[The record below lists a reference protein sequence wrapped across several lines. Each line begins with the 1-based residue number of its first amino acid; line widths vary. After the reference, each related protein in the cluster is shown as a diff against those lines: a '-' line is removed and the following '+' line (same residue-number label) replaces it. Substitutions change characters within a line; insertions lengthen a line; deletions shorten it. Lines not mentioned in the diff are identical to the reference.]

1 MSSVV
6 AIVKSIVGQV
16 FVVSPEGVRRVLVEG
31 DRLFVGDQ
39 IDTGLSGAVSLEL
52 ADGRTLDL
60 GRETQWSANAPDS
73 STDLAE
79 ATAQAAPSV
88 EELQQAIAAGVDPT
102 TALDATAAGP
112 SAAGTGGAAG
122 GGHSFVMLD
131 ATAGRVDPTI
141 GFPTAGIN
149 AAGQTT
155 QDITGGQTTDTTT
168 NALRDSTLSVSAT
181 PTITEAGGVLVYTAT
196 LTQAPLTDLTI
207 TLSNGAVIVV
217 PAGSTTGTV
226 NVPLAPNDT
235 VYNDST
241 QIDVTV
247 TGTTGGNGI
256 NVTPPTVPAT
266 TQVTDT
272 IDTTTVTLTAGTNV
286 TEGGQI
292 TYTATLT
299 NPAQTPVTVT
309 LSNGSTITIGAGQT
323 TGTVNVPTPPNDV
336 YNNGSTVTTT
346 ITGATGGNF
355 ENLVPNPTPATTT
368 ITDSVDTTT
377 VTLTAGSTVTEGG
390 QITYTATLTN
400 PAQTPVTVTLSN
412 GSTITIEAGQTTGV
426 VNVPTPANDVYNNGS
441 TVSTTITGTTGGN
454 FENLVPNPTPATTTI
469 TDSVDTTTV
478 TLTAGSTV
486 TEGGQITYTATLTN
500 PAQTP
505 VTVTLSNGSTI
516 TIEAGQT
523 TGVVNVPTAANDVY
537 NNGSTV
543 TTTITGATG
552 GNFENLVPNP
562 TPAVTTITDSIDTT
576 TVTLTAGS
584 TVTEGGQITYT
595 ATLTNPAQTPVT
607 VTLSNGSTITI
618 EAGQTTGVVNVP
630 TAANDVYNNGSTVST
645 TITGATGGNFEN
657 LVPNPTPAV
666 TTITDS
672 IDTTTVTLTAGSS
685 VTEGGQIT
693 YTATLTNPAQ
703 TPVTVT
709 LSNGSTITIEAGQT
723 TGVVNVPTPANDV
736 YNNGSTVTTTI
747 TSATGGNFEN
757 LVPNPTPAV
766 TTITDSV
773 DTTNVSLTATGTVV
787 EGGQITYTATLTN
800 AAQTPVT
807 ITLSNGSTITIEAGK
822 TTGSVNVP
830 TAANDVY
837 NNGST
842 VSTTI
847 TGATGGN
854 FENLV
859 PNTTPATTTITD
871 SIDTTNLS
879 LSATGTV
886 AEGGSIVYTATLT
899 NPAGTPVT
907 VTLSNGSVI
916 TIDAGKTTGTVTVAA
931 PADDVYKDAGQVEV
945 SINNV
950 TGGNFENL
958 VPSTVPAVT
967 EVTDTVDT
975 STVKLTADTSVAEGG
990 TVTYTATV
998 GAPVTGSPVV
1008 VTLANGQNITIA
1020 VGQTTGTVTTTAPND
1035 ALAGNAPLSNSI
1047 TNVSGG
1053 NYENLVADK
1062 TPVSTNVTDV
1072 ADTTNLSLSATGS
1085 VAEGGSIVYT
1095 ATLTNPAGTP
1105 VTVTLSN
1112 GSVITIEAG
1121 KTTGTVTVAAPADD
1135 VYKDAGKVEVS
1146 IDNATGGNFEN
1157 LVPSTVPAVT
1167 EVTDT
1172 LDTST
1177 VKLTADTTVAEGG
1190 TVTYTATV
1198 GAPVTGSPVVVTLAN
1213 GQTITIAVGQT
1224 TGTVTATAPNDALT
1238 GHAPLTTSITEVS
1251 GGNYENLVADKTPV
1265 STTVTDTTDTTNL
1278 SLSATGTVAEGG
1290 SIVYTAT
1297 LTNAAG
1303 SPVTVTLS
1311 NGAVITIE
1319 AGKTTGTVTVAAP
1332 ADDVYK
1338 DAGKVEVSIKDAT
1351 GGDFENLVPST
1362 TPAVTD
1368 VTDTLDT
1375 STVKLTATETAA
1387 EGGTVTYTAT
1397 VGAPV
1402 TGSPVIVT
1410 LANGQTIT
1418 IAVGQ
1423 TTGTA
1428 TAIAPNDALTGH
1440 APLTNSITEVS
1451 GGNYENLV
1459 ADKTPVSTT
1468 VTDTTDTTNLTLSAT
1483 GTVAEGG
1490 SIVYTATLT
1499 NAAGSPVTVTLSNG
1513 SVITIDAGKTTGTVT
1528 VAAPADD
1535 VYKDAGKVEVTIKEA
1550 TGGDFENLV
1559 PSTVA
1564 AVTDVTDTID
1574 TSTVKLTAT
1583 ETAAEG
1589 GTVTYTATVGAPVT
1603 GSPVVVT
1610 LANGQSITIAVGQTT
1625 GTVSTTAP
1633 NDVLAGH
1640 APLTNSI
1647 TNVSGGNY
1655 ENLVA
1660 DKTPVSTTVTDTVDT
1675 TTVSLTA
1682 TGNVNEG
1689 GQIVYTA
1696 TLTNPAGT
1704 PVTVTLSNGSTI
1716 TIDAGKTTGTVT
1728 VPAPADDVYKDAGKV
1743 EVTIKG
1749 TDGGNFEN
1757 LVANPTPAVTNVAD
1771 TINTTHLTLSAESY
1785 VLEGTSITYTATLTN
1800 AAQTPVTVNLSNG
1813 QTITIEA
1820 GKTSGSVTIAA
1831 PSDDV
1836 YKDVSKL
1843 TVTMT
1848 DATGGNFE
1856 KLDVSKTPVSTTVN
1870 DTVDK
1875 TTLTLSASDT
1885 VSEGGQITYTATLSN
1900 PAGTAMTVTLANGAV
1915 INIAAGAT
1923 SGSVNFAAPANTPYI
1938 DGGKVQTAIASH
1950 SGGNFEQ
1957 VDANRSAVVTTVTD
1971 TVDAT
1976 NISLSATGSV
1986 AEGGSIV
1993 YTASLTNA
2001 AGTAM
2006 TVTLSNGAVINIA
2019 KGATSGT
2026 ATVAAPGDDVYKDA
2040 GKVDASITK
2049 TTGGNFENLVV
2060 DKTPAVTDVT
2070 DTIDNSTVSLT
2081 ATAATVEGGV
2091 VVYTASVTAP
2101 VTGAPVVVTLSNGQ
2115 TITIPVGASS
2125 GSVNFTAPNDALA
2138 GGNTLSVKID
2148 GTSGGNYENL
2158 VADKTPAVTSV
2169 TDTVDTTNLSLSATG
2184 TVAEGGSIVYTA
2196 TLTNP
2201 AGTPVTVNLSN
2212 GSTITIEAGKTTG
2225 SVTVAAP
2232 ADDVYKDAGKVEVTI
2247 KDATGGNFENL
2258 VPSTTPAVT
2267 DVTDTIDTSTVK
2279 LTADTTVAEGGT
2291 VTYTA
2296 TVGAPVT
2303 GSPVVVTLANGQ
2315 SITIEVGKTNGTV
2328 TFTAPNDALTGQAPL
2343 TNSITGVTGGNY
2355 ENLVADK
2362 TPITTTVTDTTD
2374 TTNLSLSAT
2383 GSVAEGGSII
2393 YTATLTNAAGSPV
2406 TVTLSNGSVITIE
2419 AGKTTGTVT
2428 VAAPADDVYKD
2439 AGKVEVT
2446 IKDATGGNFENLVPS
2461 TTPAVTEVTD
2471 TIDTSTVKLT
2481 ATESAAEGGTVTYT
2495 ATVGAPVT
2503 GSPVVVTLANGQN
2516 ITIEVGKTTG
2526 TVSTTAPNDALN
2538 GHTPLTN
2545 AITDVSGGNYENLV
2559 ADKTP
2564 VSTTVT
2570 DTVDTTDLTL
2580 SATGTVAEG
2589 GSIVYTATLTNPA
2602 GTPVTVTLSNGSTIT
2617 IEAGKTTGTVTVAA
2631 PADDVYKDAGKVE
2644 VTIKDA
2650 TGGNFE
2656 NLVPSTTPAV
2666 TDVTDTIDTSTV
2678 KLTATET
2685 AAEGGTV
2692 TYTATVG
2699 APVTGSPVVVTLA
2712 NGQNITIEVGKTTG
2726 TVSTTA
2732 PNDALTGHAPLTNSI
2747 TNVSGGNYENLVADK
2762 TPVSTTV
2769 TDTTDTTNLSLSA
2782 TGSVDEG
2789 GQITYTATLTNAA
2802 GSPVTVTLSNGSVIT
2817 IDAGKTTGTVT
2828 VDAPKDDVYKD
2839 AGTVEATIKGATGG
2853 DFENLVTSTA
2863 PAVTTVN
2870 DTIDTSTV
2878 SLTATANVAEGET
2891 VVYTATVTAPV
2902 TGSPVVVNLSNGQT
2916 ITIAVGE
2923 TTGTVNYVA
2932 PNSPLAGG
2940 SSLSVTIDGATGGN
2954 YEKLAVD
2961 GKSADTAVSDTN
2973 DTTNLNLSATD
2984 SVAEGGS
2991 IVYTATLTNAA
3002 GTPVTVTLSNGAVI
3016 TIEAGKTS
3024 GTVTVA
3030 APADDVYKDAGK
3042 VEATI
3047 STATGGNFENL
3058 VPSTVPAVTNITD
3071 TIDTTTVKL
3080 TATESAAEGGNV
3092 TYTATVGAPVTGS
3105 PVVVTLAN
3113 GQNITIEVGKTT
3125 GTVTTTAP
3133 NDALTGHAALTNAIT
3148 DVSGGNYEN
3157 LVADKTPVSTNVTD
3171 TVDTTNLSLSATGSV
3186 AEGGSIVYTATL
3198 TNAAGSPVTVTLSNG
3213 AVITIEA
3220 GKTSGNVTV
3229 AAPADDVY
3237 KDAGKVEA
3245 TISAATGGDFEKLV
3259 PSTVPAVTEVTDTI
3273 DTSTVKLSASET
3285 AAEGGTVTYTA
3296 TVGAPVTGSPVVVTL
3311 ANGQNITIE
3320 VGKTT
3325 GTVTFTAPNDA
3336 LTGHAPITNAITG
3349 VTGGNYENLVAD
3361 KTPVS
3366 TNVTDTVD
3374 TTNLSLS
3381 ATGSVAEG
3389 GSIIYTATL
3398 TNAAGSPV
3406 TVTLSNG
3413 AVITIEAGKT
3423 SGTVSVPAPADDVYK
3438 DAGKVEATIS
3448 TATGGNFENL
3458 VPSTAPAI
3466 TEVTD
3471 TIDTSTVKLSAS
3483 ETAAEGGTV
3492 TYTATVGAPV
3502 TGSPVVVTLANGQN
3516 ITIEVGKTTGTVTTT
3531 APNDALTGHA
3541 ALTNAITD
3549 VSGGNYENLVA
3560 DKTPVSTNVTDTVD
3574 TTNLS
3579 LSATGSVAEGGSIV
3593 YTATLTNAAGSPVTV
3608 TLSNGAVITIE
3619 AGKTSGNVTVAAP
3632 ADDVYKD
3639 AGKVEATISAA
3650 TGGDFEKLVPSTVPA
3665 VTEVTDTIDTSTVKL
3680 TATESAA
3687 EGGAVIYTATVGAP
3701 VTGSPVVVTLA
3712 NGQNITIEVGKT
3724 TGTVTFT
3731 APNDALT
3738 GHAPITNSI
3747 TGVTGGNYE
3756 NLVADKTP
3764 VSTNVTDTVD
3774 TTNLSLSATGSVAEG
3789 GSIVYTATL
3798 TNAAGSPVTVTLSNG
3813 AVITIEA
3820 GKTSGNVTVAAP
3832 ADDVYKDAGKVEA
3845 TISTA
3850 TGGDFEK
3857 LVPSTVPAVTEV
3869 TDTIDT
3875 STVKLSASET
3885 AAEGGTVTYTA
3896 TVGAPVTGSP
3906 VVVTLAN
3913 GQNITIEVGK
3923 TTGTVIFI
3931 APNDALTGHAPITN
3945 SITGVT
3951 GGNYENLVADKTPV
3965 STNVTDTV
3973 DTTNLSLSAIGSVAE
3988 GGSIVY
3994 TATLTNAA
4002 GSPVTVTLSN
4012 GAVITIEAGKTS
4024 GNVTVAAPADDVYKD
4039 AGKVEA
4045 TISAATGGD
4054 FEKLVPSTVPAVT
4067 EVTDTIDTSTVK
4079 LTADTSV
4086 AEGGNVTYTA
4096 TVGAPVT
4103 GSPVT
4108 VSLSNG
4114 QSITIEVGKTT
4125 GTVIFTAPND
4135 ALTGHAPLTN
4145 AITGVTGGN
4154 YENLVADKTPVS
4166 TNVTDTVDTTNLSL
4180 SATGSVAEGGSIVY
4194 TATLTNAAGSP
4205 VTVTLSNGAVINIE
4219 AGKTTGTVTVAAPA
4233 DDVYKDAGN
4242 VQATIKT
4249 ATGGSFEN
4257 LVTSTAPAVTSVTD
4271 TIDTTTVKLTATAS
4285 TAEGGNVVYT
4295 ATVGAPVT
4303 NSPVVVTLANG
4314 QTITIGVGQT
4324 TGTATT
4330 TAPNDVLTGHAPLTN
4345 SITNVS
4351 GGNFENLVADKTP
4364 VSTTVTDTVDT
4375 TNLTLSA
4382 TNSVAEGGSIVYT
4395 ATLTNAAGSPVTV
4408 TLSNGAVITID
4419 AGKTTGTAT
4428 VPAPADDVYKDAG
4441 TVQATISS
4449 ATGGNFENLVPSTA
4463 PAITSV
4469 TDTIDTTT
4477 VKLTATTTAAEG
4489 GNVVYT
4495 ATVGAPVTGSPVTVT
4510 LANGQTIT
4518 IAVGQTTGTATTTAP
4533 NDVLTGH
4540 APLTNAITN
4549 VSGGNYENL
4558 VADKTPVNTTVTDTV
4573 DTTNLSL
4580 SATGTV
4586 AEGGQITYTATL
4598 TNAAG
4603 SPVTVTLS
4611 NGSVITI
4618 DAGKTTGT
4626 VTVAAPADD
4635 VYKDAGN
4642 VQATIKTAT
4651 GGSFENLVTSTA
4663 PAVTSVTDTIDTT
4676 TVKLTATATA
4686 AEGGN
4691 VVYTATVG
4699 APVTGSPV
4707 TVTLANGQTITI
4719 AVGQTTGTATTA
4731 APNDVLTGHAPLTNS
4746 ITNVSG
4752 GNYENLVAD
4761 KTPVSTTVTDTVDTT
4776 NLSLSATNSVAEGG
4790 SIVYTATLTN
4800 AAGSPVTVTLSN
4812 GAVINIE
4819 AGKTTGTVTVAAPA
4833 DDVYKDAGTVQATI
4847 SNATGGNFESLV
4859 PSTTP
4864 AVTSVT
4870 DTIDTTTVKLTATAT
4885 AAEGGNV
4892 VYTATVG
4899 APVTN
4904 SPVVVTLANGQTI
4917 TIDIGKTTGTVT
4929 STAPNDALTG
4939 HTPLT
4944 NSITNVSG
4952 GNYENLVADKTPV
4965 STTVTDTVDT
4975 TNLSLSATGTVAEG
4989 GQITYT
4995 ATLTNAAGSP
5005 VTVTLSNGSVITI
5018 EAGKTTGTV
5027 TVAAP
5032 ADDVYKDAG
5041 NVQATIKTAT
5051 GGSFENLVTS
5061 TAPAVTSVTDT
5072 IDTTTVKLT
5081 ATATAAEGGNVVY
5094 TATVGAAVTNAP
5106 VVVTLANGQT
5116 ITIDIGKTTGTVTT
5130 IAPNDALTGH
5140 TPLTNSIT
5148 NVSGGNYENLVADKT
5163 PVSTTVTDTVDT
5175 TNLSL
5180 SATGTVAEGGQ
5191 ITYTATLTNAA
5202 GSPVTVTLSN
5212 GSVITIEAGKT
5223 TGTVTV
5229 PAPADDVYKDA
5240 GTVQATISNAT
5251 GGSFENLVT
5260 SNTPAV
5266 TSVTDTI
5273 DTTTVSITGSSSVT
5287 EGQTASYTV
5296 SLNHPAQTDVTLKIV
5311 YSGTAADGSDFTG
5324 VYTVKIPAGA
5334 SSAQFNVATIDDK
5347 ITEGTENFV
5356 VKIDSATGGNFE
5368 NLAISATN
5376 GSVSTSIID
5385 NDAPPV
5391 IDLDAN
5397 NSSGATGADYKVTF
5411 TENTPGAGVSIA
5423 DTDIK
5428 ITDPDSTMLTGATVV
5443 LTNRQDG
5450 DALNLGNS
5458 VNGISINANSTN
5470 GTVTLTLSGNATL
5483 ADYMQAIK
5491 NISFTNNSED
5501 PSTVPRIITVTVTDG
5516 GNYSNTATTTV
5527 NVVAVNDAPIAA
5539 PSNVTGTEDTP
5550 LILGWSTF
5558 GVTDVDSPASS
5569 LGVKITQ
5576 LPGEGKL
5583 QYLDGSTWKDVAN
5596 NQTFSKADIDAG
5608 KLRFMPDANES
5619 GANGNAA
5626 GIGDQK
5632 ADYAQLQFQPTDGQL
5647 LGSTGTIKIDIT
5659 PVADA
5664 PTLGVADNS
5673 VKSTGLIKEVWTG
5686 LSGLGT
5692 NGNGADA
5699 TTLKNVIDAAG
5710 KPNSS
5715 TNVTNVQSDGS
5726 VTAGTA
5732 SKTSGLIYLEA
5743 GKSYTFTGIGD
5754 DSLLV
5759 TIGGKTVAST
5769 TWGVGG
5775 NLNGSFTPT
5784 TSGYYTLDIYHHNQ
5798 SGPGSYD
5805 VNLSVNGGTAIDLS
5819 SAGVPIYT
5827 GVQDLVNSGVTV
5839 SDLHGSNGEGYY
5851 DGYKLNTGAEGTS
5864 VKLSAVT
5871 TGLTDTDG
5879 SETLS
5884 VKISGAPVGSVL
5896 TDGAGHSFTVT
5907 ATSGDANVTG
5917 WSLGT
5922 LTVTPPTYY
5931 NGQFNLTVTSTS
5943 TEALGGSASTTAT
5956 IPVTVVPAVYNAI
5969 VGTSGDDT
5977 FSGTDGNDIMVA
5989 DIGGLTVVPGTNY
6002 NIAFMVDSS
6011 GSMSASSIS
6020 AAKDSLT
6027 SVFNT
6032 LKQSLGG
6039 NNSGTVNIFLADFDT
6054 QVNKSVSVNLNDPN
6068 ALTQLKAVLD
6078 SMASGGGTNYED
6090 VFKTTANWF
6099 QSADAVANTGAKNL
6113 TYFITDGQP
6122 TYYQSGEQTNPTLYG
6137 SVKLDSV
6144 VTTSNYKLGD
6154 SFATYIDSTHY
6165 LSISAAGAAV
6175 LQTYKNGSWNWSSL
6189 GTVHAQGDGT
6199 YELSNLA
6206 GSGSS
6211 TSTTTTDNSTSS
6223 FALLSGLS
6231 NVEAIGLNS
6240 GVSLNDLKPYDSDK
6254 TPQTNIDP
6262 KDLANSIIGH
6272 TEATLPG
6279 NDTVNGGDGND
6290 ILFGDLVSF
6299 NGIAGEGYQAMQA
6312 FVAKETG
6319 VDVSKVTT
6327 SNVHQYITEHYQAFD
6342 VSGAHDG
6349 NDTLLGGA
6357 GNDILFGSGGNDTL
6371 DGGKGNDI
6379 LLGGTGND
6387 TLIGGSG
6394 NDILIG
6400 GSGADT
6406 FVWKSGDTGNDV
6418 IKDFKA
6424 ADGDRIDLRDLLQ
6437 GETGSTID
6445 NFLKI
6450 TTVDGT
6456 SSLQVSSAGK
6466 FNSGDAAAAT
6476 PDVTIK
6482 LEGNNWSSANI
6493 HNLIAGSDPTI
6504 KVDHNNS

>member
-88 EELQQAIAAGVDPT
+88 AELQQAIAAGADPT
-102 TALDATAAGP
+102 TALEATAAGAT
-112 SAAGTGGAAG
+112 AAGTGGAAG

-149 AAGQTT
+149 AGAQAA
-155 QDITGGQTTDTTT
+155 QNITGGQTTDTTT
-168 NALRDSTLSVSAT
+168 NALRESTLSLSAT

-207 TLSNGAVIVV
+207 TLSNGSVIVI

-235 VYNDST
+235 VYNDPT
-241 QIDVTV
+241 QINVTV

-256 NVTPPTVPAT
+256 TVTPPTTPAT

-272 IDTTTVTLTAGTNV
+272 IDTTTVTLTAGN
-286 TEGGQI
+286 
-292 TYTATLT
+292 
-299 NPAQTPVTVT
+299 
-309 LSNGSTITIGAGQT
+309 
-323 TGTVNVPTPPNDV
+323 
-336 YNNGSTVTTT
+336 
-346 ITGATGGNF
+346 
-355 ENLVPNPTPATTT
+355 
-368 ITDSVDTTT
+368 
-377 VTLTAGSTVTEGG
+377 
-390 QITYTATLTN
+390 
-400 PAQTPVTVTLSN
+400 
-412 GSTITIEAGQTTGV
+412 
-426 VNVPTPANDVYNNGS
+426 
-441 TVSTTITGTTGGN
+441 
-454 FENLVPNPTPATTTI
+454 
-469 TDSVDTTTV
+469 
-478 TLTAGSTV
+478 
-486 TEGGQITYTATLTN
+486 
-500 PAQTP
+500 
-505 VTVTLSNGSTI
+505 
-516 TIEAGQT
+516 
-523 TGVVNVPTAANDVY
+523 
-537 NNGSTV
+537 
-543 TTTITGATG
+543 
-552 GNFENLVPNP
+552 
-562 TPAVTTITDSIDTT
+562 
-576 TVTLTAGS
+576 
-584 TVTEGGQITYT
+584 
-595 ATLTNPAQTPVT
+595 
-607 VTLSNGSTITI
+607 
-618 EAGQTTGVVNVP
+618 
-630 TAANDVYNNGSTVST
+630 
-645 TITGATGGNFEN
+645 
-657 LVPNPTPAV
+657 
-666 TTITDS
+666 
-672 IDTTTVTLTAGSS
+672 S

-723 TGVVNVPTPANDV
+723 TGT
-736 YNNGSTVTTTI
+736 
-747 TSATGGNFEN
+747 
-757 LVPNPTPAV
+757 
-766 TTITDSV
+766 
-773 DTTNVSLTATGTVV
+773 
-787 EGGQITYTATLTN
+787 
-800 AAQTPVT
+800 
-807 ITLSNGSTITIEAGK
+807 
-822 TTGSVNVP
+822 VNVP
-830 TAANDVY
+830 TAPNDVY

-859 PNTTPATTTITD
+859 PNTTPVVTNIVDSRDTTGLTLTATGTVVEGGQITYTATLTNPAQTPVTVTLSNGSTITIEAGQTTGTVNVPTAPNDVYNNGGTVSTTITGATGGNFENLVPNTTPATTTVTD

-916 TIDAGKTTGTVTVAA
+916 TIEAGKTTGTVTVPA
-931 PADDVYKDAGQVEV
+931 PADDVYKDAGKVEV
-945 SINNV
+945 SITGT

-967 EVTDTVDT
+967 EVTDTIDT

-998 GAPVTGSPVV
+998 GAPVTGSPVT
-1008 VTLANGQNITIA
+1008 VTLTNGQTITIE
-1020 VGQTTGTVTTTAPND
+1020 VGKTTGTVTTTAPND
-1035 ALAGNAPLSNSI
+1035 ALTGNPPLTNAI

-1062 TPVSTNVTDV
+1062 TPVSTTVTDTVDTTNLTLSATGTV
-1072 ADTTNLSLSATGS
+1072 AEGGSIVYTATLTNAAGSPVTVTLSNGAVITIEAGKTTGTVTVPAPADDVYKDAGKVEVTINGATGGNFENLVPSTVPAVTEVTDTIDTSTVKLSADTSVAEGGTVTYTATVGAPVTGSPVVVTLANGQSITIEVGKTTGTVTTTAPNDVLNGQAPLSNSITGVSGGNYENLVADKTPVSTTVTDTVDTTNLSLSATGS

-1121 KTTGTVTVAAPADD
+1121 KTIGTVTVPAPADD

-1146 IDNATGGNFEN
+1146 ITGTSGGNFEN

-1172 LDTST
+1172 IDTST
-1177 VKLTADTTVAEGG
+1177 VKLTADTSVVEGG

-1198 GAPVTGSPVVVTLAN
+1198 GAPVTGSPVTVTLAN
-1213 GQTITIAVGQT
+1213 GQTITIEVGKT
-1224 TGTVTATAPNDALT
+1224 TGTVTTTAPNDALN
-1238 GHAPLTTSITEVS
+1238 GHEPLSNAITDVS

-1265 STTVTDTTDTTNL
+1265 STTVTDTVDTTNL
-1278 SLSATGTVAEGG
+1278 SLTATGTVAEGG

-1297 LTNAAG
+1297 LTNPAG
-1303 SPVTVTLS
+1303 TPVTVTLS
-1311 NGAVITIE
+1311 NGSVITIE
-1319 AGKTTGTVTVAAP
+1319 AGKTTGTVTVPAP

-1338 DAGKVEVSIKDAT
+1338 DAGKVEVSITGTT
-1351 GGDFENLVPST
+1351 GGNFENLVPST
-1362 TPAVTD
+1362 VPAVTE
-1368 VTDTLDT
+1368 VTDTIDT
-1375 STVKLTATETAA
+1375 STVKLTADTSVA

-1418 IAVGQ
+1418 IEVGK
-1423 TTGTA
+1423 TTGTV
-1428 TAIAPNDALTGH
+1428 TTTAPNDALTGH
-1440 APLTNSITEVS
+1440 EPLTN
-1451 GGNYENLV
+1451 
-1459 ADKTPVSTT
+1459 A
-1468 VTDTTDTTNLTLSAT
+1468 
-1483 GTVAEGG
+1483 
-1490 SIVYTATLT
+1490 
-1499 NAAGSPVTVTLSNG
+1499 
-1513 SVITIDAGKTTGTVT
+1513 
-1528 VAAPADD
+1528 
-1535 VYKDAGKVEVTIKEA
+1535 
-1550 TGGDFENLV
+1550 
-1559 PSTVA
+1559 
-1564 AVTDVTDTID
+1564 
-1574 TSTVKLTAT
+1574 
-1583 ETAAEG
+1583 
-1589 GTVTYTATVGAPVT
+1589 
-1603 GSPVVVT
+1603 
-1610 LANGQSITIAVGQTT
+1610 
-1625 GTVSTTAP
+1625 
-1633 NDVLAGH
+1633 
-1640 APLTNSI
+1640 I

-1660 DKTPVSTTVTDTVDT
+1660 DKTPISTNVTDTVDT
-1675 TTVSLTA
+1675 TNLSLTA
-1682 TGNVNEG
+1682 TGTVAEG
-1689 GQIVYTA
+1689 GSIVYTA

-1704 PVTVTLSNGSTI
+1704 PVTVTLSNGSVI
-1716 TIDAGKTTGTVT
+1716 TIEAGKTTGTVT

-1743 EVTIKG
+1743 EVTIK
-1749 TDGGNFEN
+1749 D
-1757 LVANPTPAVTNVAD
+1757 
-1771 TINTTHLTLSAESY
+1771 
-1785 VLEGTSITYTATLTN
+1785 
-1800 AAQTPVTVNLSNG
+1800 AA
-1813 QTITIEA
+1813 
-1820 GKTSGSVTIAA
+1820 
-1831 PSDDV
+1831 
-1836 YKDVSKL
+1836 
-1843 TVTMT
+1843 
-1848 DATGGNFE
+1848 
-1856 KLDVSKTPVSTTVN
+1856 
-1870 DTVDK
+1870 
-1875 TTLTLSASDT
+1875 
-1885 VSEGGQITYTATLSN
+1885 
-1900 PAGTAMTVTLANGAV
+1900 
-1915 INIAAGAT
+1915 
-1923 SGSVNFAAPANTPYI
+1923 
-1938 DGGKVQTAIASH
+1938 
-1950 SGGNFEQ
+1950 
-1957 VDANRSAVVTTVTD
+1957 
-1971 TVDAT
+1971 
-1976 NISLSATGSV
+1976 
-1986 AEGGSIV
+1986 
-1993 YTASLTNA
+1993 
-2001 AGTAM
+2001 
-2006 TVTLSNGAVINIA
+2006 
-2019 KGATSGT
+2019 
-2026 ATVAAPGDDVYKDA
+2026 
-2040 GKVDASITK
+2040 
-2049 TTGGNFENLVV
+2049 
-2060 DKTPAVTDVT
+2060 
-2070 DTIDNSTVSLT
+2070 
-2081 ATAATVEGGV
+2081 
-2091 VVYTASVTAP
+2091 
-2101 VTGAPVVVTLSNGQ
+2101 
-2115 TITIPVGASS
+2115 
-2125 GSVNFTAPNDALA
+2125 
-2138 GGNTLSVKID
+2138 
-2148 GTSGGNYENL
+2148 
-2158 VADKTPAVTSV
+2158 
-2169 TDTVDTTNLSLSATG
+2169 
-2184 TVAEGGSIVYTA
+2184 
-2196 TLTNP
+2196 
-2201 AGTPVTVNLSN
+2201 
-2212 GSTITIEAGKTTG
+2212 
-2225 SVTVAAP
+2225 
-2232 ADDVYKDAGKVEVTI
+2232 
-2247 KDATGGNFENL
+2247 GGNFENL
-2258 VPSTTPAVT
+2258 VPSTVPAVT
-2267 DVTDTIDTSTVK
+2267 EVTDTIDTSTVK
-2279 LTADTTVAEGGT
+2279 LTADTSVAEGGT

-2315 SITIEVGKTNGTV
+2315 NITIEVGKTAGTV
-2328 TFTAPNDALTGQAPL
+2328 TTTAPNDALNGHEPL

-2362 TPITTTVTDTTD
+2362 TPVSTTVTDTVD
-2374 TTNLSLSAT
+2374 TTDLTLSAT
-2383 GSVAEGGSII
+2383 GSVAEGGSIVYTATLTNPAGTPVTVTLSNGSVI
-2393 YTATLTNAAGSPV
+2393 TIEAGKTTGTVTVPAPADDVYKDAGKVEVTIKDAAGGNFENLVPSTVPAVTEVTDTIDTSTVKLTADTSVAEGGTVTYTATVGAPVTGSPVVVTLANGQNITIEVGKTTGTVTTTAPNDALNGHEPLTNSITGVTGGNYENLVADKTPVSTTVTDTVDTTNLSLSATNSVAEGGSITYTATLTNAAGSPV

-2428 VAAPADDVYKD
+2428 VPAPADDVYKD

-2446 IKDATGGNFENLVPS
+2446 IKDASGGNFENLVPS
-2461 TTPAVTEVTD
+2461 TVPAVTEVTD

-2526 TVSTTAPNDALN
+2526 TVTTTAPNDALN
-2538 GHTPLTN
+2538 GHAPLTN
-2545 AITDVSGGNYENLV
+2545 SITGVSGGNYENLV

-2570 DTVDTTDLTL
+2570 DTIDTTNLSLT
-2580 SATGTVAEG
+2580 ATGSVAEG

-2602 GTPVTVTLSNGSTIT
+2602 GTPVTVTLSNGSVIT
-2617 IEAGKTTGTVTVAA
+2617 IEAGKTTGTVTVPA

-2650 TGGNFE
+2650 AGGNFE
-2656 NLVPSTTPAV
+2656 NLVPSTVPAV
-2666 TDVTDTIDTSTV
+2666 TEVTDTIDTSTV
-2678 KLTATET
+2678 KLTADTSV
-2685 AAEGGTV
+2685 AEGGTV

-2712 NGQNITIEVGKTTG
+2712 NGQSITIEVGKTTG
-2726 TVSTTA
+2726 TVTTTA
-2732 PNDALTGHAPLTNSI
+2732 PNDALNGHEPLNNSI

-2769 TDTTDTTNLSLSA
+2769 TDTVDTTNLSLSA
-2782 TGSVDEG
+2782 TPAVNEG

-2802 GSPVTVTLSNGSVIT
+2802 GTPVTVTLSNGAVIT

-2853 DFENLVTSTA
+2853 DFENLVTNNT

-2891 VVYTATVTAPV
+2891 VVYTASVTAPV
-2902 TGSPVVVNLSNGQT
+2902 TGSPVVVTLSNGQT

-2923 TTGTVNYVA
+2923 TTGSVNFVA

-2940 SSLSVTIDGATGGN
+2940 SSLSVAIDKVAGGN
-2954 YEKLAVD
+2954 YENLV
-2961 GKSADTAVSDTN
+2961 ADKTPANTSVSDTV
-2973 DTTNLNLSATD
+2973 DTTNLNLTASD

-2991 IVYTATLTNAA
+2991 IVYTATLTNPA

-3024 GTVTVA
+3024 GTVTVP

-3058 VPSTVPAVTNITD
+3058 VPSTVPAVTNVTD

-3080 TATESAAEGGNV
+3080 TATES
-3092 TYTATVGAPVTGS
+3092 
-3105 PVVVTLAN
+3105 
-3113 GQNITIEVGKTT
+3113 
-3125 GTVTTTAP
+3125 
-3133 NDALTGHAALTNAIT
+3133 
-3148 DVSGGNYEN
+3148 
-3157 LVADKTPVSTNVTD
+3157 
-3171 TVDTTNLSLSATGSV
+3171 
-3186 AEGGSIVYTATL
+3186 
-3198 TNAAGSPVTVTLSNG
+3198 
-3213 AVITIEA
+3213 
-3220 GKTSGNVTV
+3220 
-3229 AAPADDVY
+3229 
-3237 KDAGKVEA
+3237 
-3245 TISAATGGDFEKLV
+3245 
-3259 PSTVPAVTEVTDTI
+3259 
-3273 DTSTVKLSASET
+3273 
-3285 AAEGGTVTYTA
+3285 
-3296 TVGAPVTGSPVVVTL
+3296 
-3311 ANGQNITIE
+3311 
-3320 VGKTT
+3320 
-3325 GTVTFTAPNDA
+3325 
-3336 LTGHAPITNAITG
+3336 
-3349 VTGGNYENLVAD
+3349 
-3361 KTPVS
+3361 
-3366 TNVTDTVD
+3366 
-3374 TTNLSLS
+3374 
-3381 ATGSVAEG
+3381 
-3389 GSIIYTATL
+3389 
-3398 TNAAGSPV
+3398 
-3406 TVTLSNG
+3406 
-3413 AVITIEAGKT
+3413 
-3423 SGTVSVPAPADDVYK
+3423 
-3438 DAGKVEATIS
+3438 
-3448 TATGGNFENL
+3448 
-3458 VPSTAPAI
+3458 
-3466 TEVTD
+3466 
-3471 TIDTSTVKLSAS
+3471 
-3483 ETAAEGGTV
+3483 AAEGGTV

-3541 ALTNAITD
+3541 PLTNAITD

-3579 LSATGSVAEGGSIV
+3579 LSATGTVAEGGSIV

-3619 AGKTSGNVTVAAP
+3619 AGKTSGTVTVPAP

-3639 AGKVEATISAA
+3639 AGKVEATISNA
-3650 TGGDFEKLVPSTVPA
+3650 TGGNFENLVPSTVPA
-3665 VTEVTDTIDTSTVKL
+3665 VTNVTDTIDTTTVKL
-3680 TATESAA
+3680 TATES
-3687 EGGAVIYTATVGAP
+3687 
-3701 VTGSPVVVTLA
+3701 
-3712 NGQNITIEVGKT
+3712 
-3724 TGTVTFT
+3724 
-3731 APNDALT
+3731 
-3738 GHAPITNSI
+3738 
-3747 TGVTGGNYE
+3747 
-3756 NLVADKTP
+3756 
-3764 VSTNVTDTVD
+3764 
-3774 TTNLSLSATGSVAEG
+3774 
-3789 GSIVYTATL
+3789 
-3798 TNAAGSPVTVTLSNG
+3798 
-3813 AVITIEA
+3813 
-3820 GKTSGNVTVAAP
+3820 
-3832 ADDVYKDAGKVEA
+3832 
-3845 TISTA
+3845 
-3850 TGGDFEK
+3850 
-3857 LVPSTVPAVTEV
+3857 
-3869 TDTIDT
+3869 
-3875 STVKLSASET
+3875 

-3923 TTGTVIFI
+3923 TTGTVTTT
-3931 APNDALTGHAPITN
+3931 APNDALTGHAPLTNAITEV
-3945 SITGVT
+3945 S

-3973 DTTNLSLSAIGSVAE
+3973 DTTNLSLSATGTVAE

-4012 GAVITIEAGKTS
+4012 GAVITIEAGKTT
-4024 GNVTVAAPADDVYKD
+4024 GTVTVPAPADDVYKD

-4045 TISAATGGD
+4045 TISTATGGN
-4054 FEKLVPSTVPAVT
+4054 FENLVPSTVPAVT

-4079 LTADTSV
+4079 LSADTSV
-4086 AEGGNVTYTA
+4086 AEGGTVTYTA

-4103 GSPVT
+4103 GSPVVVT
-4108 VSLSNG
+4108 LANG
-4114 QSITIEVGKTT
+4114 QNITIEVGKTT
-4125 GTVIFTAPND
+4125 GTVTATAPND

-4145 AITGVTGGN
+4145 AITNVTGGN
-4154 YENLVADKTPVS
+4154 Y
-4166 TNVTDTVDTTNLSL
+4166 
-4180 SATGSVAEGGSIVY
+4180 
-4194 TATLTNAAGSP
+4194 
-4205 VTVTLSNGAVINIE
+4205 
-4219 AGKTTGTVTVAAPA
+4219 
-4233 DDVYKDAGN
+4233 
-4242 VQATIKT
+4242 
-4249 ATGGSFEN
+4249 
-4257 LVTSTAPAVTSVTD
+4257 
-4271 TIDTTTVKLTATAS
+4271 
-4285 TAEGGNVVYT
+4285 
-4295 ATVGAPVT
+4295 
-4303 NSPVVVTLANG
+4303 
-4314 QTITIGVGQT
+4314 
-4324 TGTATT
+4324 
-4330 TAPNDVLTGHAPLTN
+4330 
-4345 SITNVS
+4345 
-4351 GGNFENLVADKTP
+4351 ENLVADKTP

-4375 TNLTLSA
+4375 TNLSLSA
-4382 TNSVAEGGSIVYT
+4382 TGTVAEGGSIVYT

-4419 AGKTTGTAT
+4419 AGKTTGTVT

-4441 TVQATISS
+4441 KVEATIST
-4449 ATGGNFENLVPSTA
+4449 ATGGNFENLVPSTV
-4463 PAITSV
+4463 PAVTQV

-4477 VKLTATTTAAEG
+4477 VKLTATESAAEG
-4489 GNVVYT
+4489 GTVTYT

-4510 LANGQTIT
+4510 LANGQNITIEVGKTTGTVTTTAPNDALTGHAPLTNAITEVSGGNYENLVADKTPVSTNVTDTVDTTNLSLSATGTVAEGGSIVYTATLTNAAGSPVTVTLSNGAVITIDAGKTTGTVTVPAPADDVYKDAGKVEATISTATGGNFENLVPSTVPAVTQVTDTIDTTTVKLTATESAAEGGTVTYTATVGAPVTGSPVTVTLANGQNITIEVGKTTGTVTTTAPNDALTGHAPLTNAITNVSGGNYENLVADKTPVSTNVTDTIDTTNLSLTATGTVAEGGSIVYTATLTNAAGSPVTVTLSNGAVITIDAGKTTGTVTVPAPADDVYKDAGTVQATIKSATGGSFENLVPSTTPAVTTVTDTIDTTTVKLTATESAAEGGTVTYTATVGAPVTGSPVVVTLANGQNITIEVGKTTGTVTTTAPNDALTGHAPLTNSITGVTGGNYENLVADKTPVSTTVTDTIDTTNLSLSATNSVAEGGSIIYTATLTNAAGSPVTVTLSNGAVITIDAGKTTGTVTVPAPADDVYKDAGTVQATIKSATGGSFENLVPSTTPAVTTVTDTIDTTTVKLTATESAAEGGTVTYTATVGAPVTGSPVVVTLANGQNITIEVGKTTGTVTTTAPNDALTGHAPLTNSITGVTGGNYENLVADKTPVSTTVTDTIDTTNLSLSATNSVAEGGSIIYTATLTNAAGSPVTVTLSNGAVITIDAGKTTGTVTVPAPADDVYKDAGTVQATIKTATGGNFENLVPSTTPAVTSVTDTIDTTGVKLTATGTVAEGGTVTYTATVGAPVTGSPVVVTLSNGQTIT
-4518 IAVGQTTGTATTTAP
+4518 IDIGKTTGTVTTTAP

-4558 VADKTPVNTTVTDTV
+4558 VADKTPVSTTVTDTV
-4573 DTTNLSL
+4573 DTTSLSL
-4580 SATGTV
+4580 SATPAV
-4586 AEGGQITYTATL
+4586 NEGGQITYTATL
-4598 TNAAG
+4598 SNAAG

-4626 VTVAAPADD
+4626 VTV
-4635 VYKDAGN
+4635 
-4642 VQATIKTAT
+4642 
-4651 GGSFENLVTSTA
+4651 
-4663 PAVTSVTDTIDTT
+4663 
-4676 TVKLTATATA
+4676 
-4686 AEGGN
+4686 
-4691 VVYTATVG
+4691 
-4699 APVTGSPV
+4699 
-4707 TVTLANGQTITI
+4707 
-4719 AVGQTTGTATTA
+4719 
-4731 APNDVLTGHAPLTNS
+4731 
-4746 ITNVSG
+4746 
-4752 GNYENLVAD
+4752 
-4761 KTPVSTTVTDTVDTT
+4761 
-4776 NLSLSATNSVAEGG
+4776 
-4790 SIVYTATLTN
+4790 
-4800 AAGSPVTVTLSN
+4800 
-4812 GAVINIE
+4812 
-4819 AGKTTGTVTVAAPA
+4819 
-4833 DDVYKDAGTVQATI
+4833 
-4847 SNATGGNFESLV
+4847 
-4859 PSTTP
+4859 
-4864 AVTSVT
+4864 
-4870 DTIDTTTVKLTATAT
+4870 
-4885 AAEGGNV
+4885 
-4892 VYTATVG
+4892 
-4899 APVTN
+4899 
-4904 SPVVVTLANGQTI
+4904 
-4917 TIDIGKTTGTVT
+4917 
-4929 STAPNDALTG
+4929 
-4939 HTPLT
+4939 
-4944 NSITNVSG
+4944 
-4952 GNYENLVADKTPV
+4952 
-4965 STTVTDTVDT
+4965 
-4975 TNLSLSATGTVAEG
+4975 
-4989 GQITYT
+4989 
-4995 ATLTNAAGSP
+4995 
-5005 VTVTLSNGSVITI
+5005 
-5018 EAGKTTGTV
+5018 
-5027 TVAAP
+5027 
-5032 ADDVYKDAG
+5032 
-5041 NVQATIKTAT
+5041 
-5051 GGSFENLVTS
+5051 
-5061 TAPAVTSVTDT
+5061 
-5072 IDTTTVKLT
+5072 
-5081 ATATAAEGGNVVY
+5081 
-5094 TATVGAAVTNAP
+5094 
-5106 VVVTLANGQT
+5106 
-5116 ITIDIGKTTGTVTT
+5116 
-5130 IAPNDALTGH
+5130 
-5140 TPLTNSIT
+5140 
-5148 NVSGGNYENLVADKT
+5148 
-5163 PVSTTVTDTVDT
+5163 
-5175 TNLSL
+5175 
-5180 SATGTVAEGGQ
+5180 
-5191 ITYTATLTNAA
+5191 
-5202 GSPVTVTLSN
+5202 
-5212 GSVITIEAGKT
+5212 
-5223 TGTVTV
+5223 

-5240 GTVQATISNAT
+5240 GSVQATITNAS
-5251 GGSFENLVT
+5251 GGNFENLVPST
-5260 SNTPAV
+5260 TPAV
-5266 TSVTDTI
+5266 TNVADTI
-5273 DTTTVSITGSSSVT
+5273 DTTTVSITGSTSVT

-5296 SLNHPAQTDVTLKIV
+5296 SLTHPAQTDVTLKIV

-5368 NLAISATN
+5368 NLAVSSTN

-5458 VNGISINANSTN
+5458 VNGITINANSTN

-5527 NVVAVNDAPIAA
+5527 NVVAVNDAPVAA
-5539 PSNVTGTEDTP
+5539 PVNVTGTEDTP

-5569 LGVKITQ
+5569 LGIKITQ

-5619 GANGNAA
+5619 GVNGYGGTGLGNN
-5626 GIGDQK
+5626 Q
-5632 ADYAQLQFQPTDGQL
+5632 ADYAQIKFQPTDGQL
-5647 LGSTGTIKIDIT
+5647 LGNTGTVKIDIT

-5664 PTLGVADNS
+5664 PTVSVADNS
-5673 VKSTGLIKEVWTG
+5673 VKSTGLVKEVWTG

-5692 NGNGADA
+5692 SGNGADS
-5699 TTLKNVIDAAG
+5699 TTLKNVIDGAG
-5710 KPNSS
+5710 TPNSS

-5743 GKSYTFTGIGD
+5743 GKTYSFSGVAD
-5754 DSLLV
+5754 DSLLI
-5759 TIGGKTVAST
+5759 TIGGKSVASG
-5769 TWGVGG
+5769 TWGAGG
-5775 NLNGSFTPT
+5775 AISGSFTPT

-5805 VNLSVNGGTAIDLS
+5805 VNLSVNGSTPIDLS

-5839 SDLHGSNGEGYY
+5839 SDLHGTNGEGYY
-5851 DGYKLNTGAEGTS
+5851 DGYKLNTGAEGTT
-5864 VKLSAVT
+5864 VKLSAINT
-5871 TGLTDTDG
+5871 ALTDTDG

-5896 TDGAGHSFTVT
+5896 SDGNGHTFTVT
-5907 ATSGDANVTG
+5907 ASNGEANVTG
-5917 WSLGT
+5917 WNLGS

-5943 TEALGGSASTTAT
+5943 TEMVGGSASSTAT
-5956 IPVTVVPAVYNAI
+5956 IPVTVVPAVYNAV

-5977 FSGTDGNDIMVA
+5977 FNGTDGNDIMVA

-6011 GSMSASSIS
+6011 GSMSTSSIN

-6039 NNSGTVNIFLADFDT
+6039 SNSGTVNIFLADFDT

-6068 ALTQLKAVLD
+6068 ALTKLKAVLD

-6090 VFKTTANWF
+6090 VFKTTANFF
-6099 QSADAVANTGAKNL
+6099 QSAEAVANTGAKNL

-6137 SVKLDSV
+6137 SVKFDSV

-6154 SFATYIDSTHY
+6154 TFSTYIDNTHY
-6165 LSISAAGAAV
+6165 LSITASGYAQ
-6175 LQTYKNGSWNWSSL
+6175 LQTYTARYGWSTTNL

-6199 YELSNLA
+6199 YELSSLA

-6211 TSTTTTDNSTSS
+6211 TDSATTSNSNSS

-6231 NVEAIGLNS
+6231 NVEAIGINS
-6240 GVSLNDLKPYDSDK
+6240 GVSLNDLKPYDSDHS
-6254 TPQTNIDP
+6254 PQTNIDP

-6272 TEATLPG
+6272 TEATMPG
-6279 NDTVNGGDGND
+6279 NDTVSGGDGND

-6312 FVAKETG
+6312 FVAQQTG

-6357 GNDILFGSGGNDTL
+6357 GNDILFGSGGNDLL

-6387 TLIGGSG
+6387 TLIGGQG

-6406 FVWKSGDTGNDV
+6406 FVWKAGDTGNDV
-6418 IKDFKA
+6418 IKDFNA
-6424 ADGDRIDLRDLLQ
+6424 NEGDRIDLRDLLQ

>member
-88 EELQQAIAAGVDPT
+88 AELQQAIAAGVDPT
-102 TALDATAAGP
+102 TALEATAAGP

-141 GFPTAGIN
+141 GFPTEGIN
-149 AAGQTT
+149 SGAQAAQN
-155 QDITGGQTTDTTT
+155 ITGGQTTDTTT
-168 NALRDSTLSVSAT
+168 NALRESTLSLSAT

-207 TLSNGAVIVV
+207 TLSNGAVIVI

-235 VYNDST
+235 VYNDPT

-256 NVTPPTVPAT
+256 TVTTPTTPAT

-272 IDTTTVTLTAGTNV
+272 IDTTTVTLTAGPSV

-323 TGTVNVPTPPNDV
+323 TGTVNVPTP
-336 YNNGSTVTTT
+336 
-346 ITGATGGNF
+346 
-355 ENLVPNPTPATTT
+355 
-368 ITDSVDTTT
+368 
-377 VTLTAGSTVTEGG
+377 
-390 QITYTATLTN
+390 
-400 PAQTPVTVTLSN
+400 
-412 GSTITIEAGQTTGV
+412 
-426 VNVPTPANDVYNNGS
+426 
-441 TVSTTITGTTGGN
+441 
-454 FENLVPNPTPATTTI
+454 
-469 TDSVDTTTV
+469 
-478 TLTAGSTV
+478 
-486 TEGGQITYTATLTN
+486 
-500 PAQTP
+500 
-505 VTVTLSNGSTI
+505 
-516 TIEAGQT
+516 
-523 TGVVNVPTAANDVY
+523 ANDVY

-562 TPAVTTITDSIDTT
+562 TPAVTTITDSIDNTGL
-576 TVTLTAGS
+576 TLTATG
-584 TVTEGGQITYT
+584 TVVEGGQITYT

-618 EAGQTTGVVNVP
+618 EAGQTTGTVNVP
-630 TAANDVYNNGSTVST
+630 TAPNDVYNNGGTVST

-657 LVPNPTPAV
+657 LVPNTTPA
-666 TTITDS
+666 TTTVTDS
-672 IDTTTVTLTAGSS
+672 IDTTSVSLTATGT
-685 VTEGGQIT
+685 VVEGGQIT

-723 TGVVNVPTPANDV
+723 TGT
-736 YNNGSTVTTTI
+736 
-747 TSATGGNFEN
+747 
-757 LVPNPTPAV
+757 
-766 TTITDSV
+766 
-773 DTTNVSLTATGTVV
+773 
-787 EGGQITYTATLTN
+787 
-800 AAQTPVT
+800 
-807 ITLSNGSTITIEAGK
+807 
-822 TTGSVNVP
+822 VNVP

-847 TGATGGN
+847 TDATGGN

-859 PNTTPATTTITD
+859 PNPTPATTTITD

-879 LSATGTV
+879 LSATGSV

-899 NPAGTPVT
+899 NAAQTPVT

-916 TIDAGKTTGTVTVAA
+916 TIEAGKTTGTVTVPAPADDVYKDAGKVEVSITDASGGNFENLVPSTTPAVTEVTDTIDTSTVKLSADTSVAEGGTVTYTATVGAPVTGSPVVVTLANGQNITIEVGKTTGSVTFTAPNDALTGNAPLTNSITGVTGGNYEDLVADKTAVSTTVTDTVDTTNLSLSATGSVAEGGQITYTATLTNAAGSPVTVTLSNGSVITIEAGKTTGTVTVPAPADDVYKDAGKVEVTIDKATGGNFENLVPSTVPAVTDVTDTIDTSTVKLTADISVAEGGTVTYTATVGAPVTGSPVVVSLANGQSITIEVGQTTGTVTTTAPNDALVGQAPLTNSITNVTGGNYENLVADKTPVSTTVTDTTDTTNLSLSATGSVAEGGQITYTATLTNAAGSPVTVTLSNGSVITIEAGKTTGTVTVAA
-931 PADDVYKDAGQVEV
+931 PADDVYKDAGKVEV
-945 SINNV
+945 NIDKA

-967 EVTDTVDT
+967 DVTDTIDT

-1008 VTLANGQNITIA
+1008 VTLANGQNITIE
-1020 VGQTTGTVTTTAPND
+1020 VGKTTGTVTFTAPND
-1035 ALAGNAPLSNSI
+1035 ALVGQAPVTNSITNVTGGNYENLVADKTPVSTTVTDTTDTTNLSLSATGSVAEGGQITYTATLTNAAGSPVTVTLSNGSVITIEAGKTTGTVTVPAPADDVYKDAGKVEVTITDATGGNFENLVPSTVPAVTDVTDTIDTSTVKLTADTSVAEGGTVTYTATVGAPVTGSPVVVSLANGQSITIEVGKTTGTVTFTAPNDALTGHAPLSNSI
-1047 TNVSGG
+1047 TDVSGG

-1062 TPVSTNVTDV
+1062 TPVSTTVTDTV
-1072 ADTTNLSLSATGS
+1072 DTTNLSLSATGS
-1085 VAEGGSIVYT
+1085 VAEGGSIVYTATLTNAAGSPVTVTLSNGAVITIEAGKTSGTVTVPAPADDVYKDAGKVEATISTATGGNFENLVPSTVPAVTEVSDTIDTSTVKLTADSTVAEGGTVTYTATVGAPVTGSSVVVTLANGQSITIEVGKTTGTVTTTAPNDALVGQAPLSNSITGVTGGNYENLVADKTPVSTSVTDTTDTTNLTLSATGTVVEGGSIVYT

-1121 KTTGTVTVAAPADD
+1121 KTTGTVTV
-1135 VYKDAGKVEVS
+1135 
-1146 IDNATGGNFEN
+1146 
-1157 LVPSTVPAVT
+1157 
-1167 EVTDT
+1167 
-1172 LDTST
+1172 
-1177 VKLTADTTVAEGG
+1177 
-1190 TVTYTATV
+1190 
-1198 GAPVTGSPVVVTLAN
+1198 
-1213 GQTITIAVGQT
+1213 
-1224 TGTVTATAPNDALT
+1224 
-1238 GHAPLTTSITEVS
+1238 
-1251 GGNYENLVADKTPV
+1251 
-1265 STTVTDTTDTTNL
+1265 
-1278 SLSATGTVAEGG
+1278 
-1290 SIVYTAT
+1290 
-1297 LTNAAG
+1297 
-1303 SPVTVTLS
+1303 
-1311 NGAVITIE
+1311 
-1319 AGKTTGTVTVAAP
+1319 
-1332 ADDVYK
+1332 
-1338 DAGKVEVSIKDAT
+1338 
-1351 GGDFENLVPST
+1351 
-1362 TPAVTD
+1362 
-1368 VTDTLDT
+1368 
-1375 STVKLTATETAA
+1375 
-1387 EGGTVTYTAT
+1387 
-1397 VGAPV
+1397 
-1402 TGSPVIVT
+1402 
-1410 LANGQTIT
+1410 
-1418 IAVGQ
+1418 
-1423 TTGTA
+1423 
-1428 TAIAPNDALTGH
+1428 
-1440 APLTNSITEVS
+1440 
-1451 GGNYENLV
+1451 
-1459 ADKTPVSTT
+1459 
-1468 VTDTTDTTNLTLSAT
+1468 
-1483 GTVAEGG
+1483 
-1490 SIVYTATLT
+1490 
-1499 NAAGSPVTVTLSNG
+1499 
-1513 SVITIDAGKTTGTVT
+1513 
-1528 VAAPADD
+1528 
-1535 VYKDAGKVEVTIKEA
+1535 
-1550 TGGDFENLV
+1550 
-1559 PSTVA
+1559 
-1564 AVTDVTDTID
+1564 
-1574 TSTVKLTAT
+1574 
-1583 ETAAEG
+1583 
-1589 GTVTYTATVGAPVT
+1589 
-1603 GSPVVVT
+1603 
-1610 LANGQSITIAVGQTT
+1610 
-1625 GTVSTTAP
+1625 
-1633 NDVLAGH
+1633 
-1640 APLTNSI
+1640 
-1647 TNVSGGNY
+1647 
-1655 ENLVA
+1655 
-1660 DKTPVSTTVTDTVDT
+1660 
-1675 TTVSLTA
+1675 
-1682 TGNVNEG
+1682 
-1689 GQIVYTA
+1689 
-1696 TLTNPAGT
+1696 
-1704 PVTVTLSNGSTI
+1704 
-1716 TIDAGKTTGTVT
+1716 
-1728 VPAPADDVYKDAGKV
+1728 PAPADDVYKDAGKV
-1743 EVTIKG
+1743 EVTI
-1749 TDGGNFEN
+1749 
-1757 LVANPTPAVTNVAD
+1757 
-1771 TINTTHLTLSAESY
+1771 
-1785 VLEGTSITYTATLTN
+1785 
-1800 AAQTPVTVNLSNG
+1800 Q
-1813 QTITIEA
+1813 
-1820 GKTSGSVTIAA
+1820 
-1831 PSDDV
+1831 
-1836 YKDVSKL
+1836 
-1843 TVTMT
+1843 
-1848 DATGGNFE
+1848 
-1856 KLDVSKTPVSTTVN
+1856 
-1870 DTVDK
+1870 
-1875 TTLTLSASDT
+1875 
-1885 VSEGGQITYTATLSN
+1885 
-1900 PAGTAMTVTLANGAV
+1900 
-1915 INIAAGAT
+1915 
-1923 SGSVNFAAPANTPYI
+1923 
-1938 DGGKVQTAIASH
+1938 
-1950 SGGNFEQ
+1950 
-1957 VDANRSAVVTTVTD
+1957 
-1971 TVDAT
+1971 
-1976 NISLSATGSV
+1976 
-1986 AEGGSIV
+1986 
-1993 YTASLTNA
+1993 
-2001 AGTAM
+2001 
-2006 TVTLSNGAVINIA
+2006 
-2019 KGATSGT
+2019 
-2026 ATVAAPGDDVYKDA
+2026 
-2040 GKVDASITK
+2040 DAS
-2049 TTGGNFENLVV
+2049 
-2060 DKTPAVTDVT
+2060 
-2070 DTIDNSTVSLT
+2070 
-2081 ATAATVEGGV
+2081 
-2091 VVYTASVTAP
+2091 
-2101 VTGAPVVVTLSNGQ
+2101 
-2115 TITIPVGASS
+2115 
-2125 GSVNFTAPNDALA
+2125 
-2138 GGNTLSVKID
+2138 
-2148 GTSGGNYENL
+2148 
-2158 VADKTPAVTSV
+2158 
-2169 TDTVDTTNLSLSATG
+2169 
-2184 TVAEGGSIVYTA
+2184 
-2196 TLTNP
+2196 
-2201 AGTPVTVNLSN
+2201 
-2212 GSTITIEAGKTTG
+2212 
-2225 SVTVAAP
+2225 
-2232 ADDVYKDAGKVEVTI
+2232 
-2247 KDATGGNFENL
+2247 GGNFENL
-2258 VPSTTPAVT
+2258 VPSTVPAVT

-2315 SITIEVGKTNGTV
+2315 QITIEVGKTTGTV
-2328 TFTAPNDALTGQAPL
+2328 TTTAPNDALVGQAPL
-2343 TNSITGVTGGNY
+2343 SNSITGVTGGNY

-2362 TPITTTVTDTTD
+2362 TPVSTSVTDTTD

-2383 GSVAEGGSII
+2383 NSVAEGGSITYTATLTNAAGSPVTVTLSNGAVI
-2393 YTATLTNAAGSPV
+2393 TIEAGKTTGTVTVPAPADDVYKDAGKVEATISTATGGNFENLVPSTVPAVTEVTDTIDTTTVKLTATESASEGGTVTYTATVGAPVTGSPVVVTLANGQNITIEVGKTTGTVTTTAPNDALTGHAPLTNAITDVSGGNYENLVADKTPVSTNVTDTVDTTNLSLTATGTVAEGGSIVYTATLTNAAGSPV

-2419 AGKTTGTVT
+2419 AGKTTGTLT
-2428 VAAPADDVYKD
+2428 VPAPADDVYKD

-2446 IKDATGGNFENLVPS
+2446 IKEATGGNFENLVPS
-2461 TTPAVTEVTD
+2461 TTPAVTDVTD

-2526 TVSTTAPNDALN
+2526 TVTTTAPNDALT
-2538 GHTPLTN
+2538 GHAPLTN
-2545 AITDVSGGNYENLV
+2545 SITDVTGGNYENLV

-2570 DTVDTTDLTL
+2570 DTVDTT
-2580 SATGTVAEG
+2580 
-2589 GSIVYTATLTNPA
+2589 
-2602 GTPVTVTLSNGSTIT
+2602 
-2617 IEAGKTTGTVTVAA
+2617 
-2631 PADDVYKDAGKVE
+2631 
-2644 VTIKDA
+2644 
-2650 TGGNFE
+2650 
-2656 NLVPSTTPAV
+2656 
-2666 TDVTDTIDTSTV
+2666 
-2678 KLTATET
+2678 
-2685 AAEGGTV
+2685 
-2692 TYTATVG
+2692 
-2699 APVTGSPVVVTLA
+2699 
-2712 NGQNITIEVGKTTG
+2712 
-2726 TVSTTA
+2726 
-2732 PNDALTGHAPLTNSI
+2732 
-2747 TNVSGGNYENLVADK
+2747 
-2762 TPVSTTV
+2762 
-2769 TDTTDTTNLSLSA
+2769 NLSLSA
-2782 TGSVDEG
+2782 TGTVNEG

-2802 GSPVTVTLSNGSVIT
+2802 GSPVTVTLSNGATIT
-2817 IDAGKTTGTVT
+2817 IEAGKTTGTVT

-2853 DFENLVTSTA
+2853 DFENLVTNTT

-2902 TGSPVVVNLSNGQT
+2902 TGSPVVVTLSNGQT

-2923 TTGTVNYVA
+2923 TSGTVNFVA

-2954 YEKLAVD
+2954 YEKLVTD
-2961 GKSADTAVSDTN
+2961 GKSADTTVTDTT
-2973 DTTNLNLSATD
+2973 DTTNLNLTATD

-2991 IVYTATLTNAA
+2991 IVYTATLTNPA

-3016 TIEAGKTS
+3016 TIDAGKTT
-3024 GTVTVA
+3024 GTVTVP

-3058 VPSTVPAVTNITD
+3058 VPSTVPAVTNVTD

-3080 TATESAAEGGNV
+3080 TATES
-3092 TYTATVGAPVTGS
+3092 
-3105 PVVVTLAN
+3105 
-3113 GQNITIEVGKTT
+3113 
-3125 GTVTTTAP
+3125 
-3133 NDALTGHAALTNAIT
+3133 
-3148 DVSGGNYEN
+3148 
-3157 LVADKTPVSTNVTD
+3157 
-3171 TVDTTNLSLSATGSV
+3171 
-3186 AEGGSIVYTATL
+3186 
-3198 TNAAGSPVTVTLSNG
+3198 
-3213 AVITIEA
+3213 
-3220 GKTSGNVTV
+3220 
-3229 AAPADDVY
+3229 
-3237 KDAGKVEA
+3237 
-3245 TISAATGGDFEKLV
+3245 
-3259 PSTVPAVTEVTDTI
+3259 
-3273 DTSTVKLSASET
+3273 

-3296 TVGAPVTGSPVVVTL
+3296 TVGAPVTGSPVTVTL

-3336 LTGHAPITNAITG
+3336 LTGHAPLTNAITD
-3349 VTGGNYENLVAD
+3349 VSGGNYENLVAD

-3366 TNVTDTVD
+3366 TTVTDTVD

-3381 ATGSVAEG
+3381 ATGTVAEG
-3389 GSIIYTATL
+3389 GQIIYTATL

-3423 SGTVSVPAPADDVYK
+3423 TGTVTVPAPADDVYK

-3458 VPSTAPAI
+3458 VPSTAPA
-3466 TEVTD
+3466 
-3471 TIDTSTVKLSAS
+3471 
-3483 ETAAEGGTV
+3483 
-3492 TYTATVGAPV
+3492 
-3502 TGSPVVVTLANGQN
+3502 
-3516 ITIEVGKTTGTVTTT
+3516 
-3531 APNDALTGHA
+3531 
-3541 ALTNAITD
+3541 
-3549 VSGGNYENLVA
+3549 
-3560 DKTPVSTNVTDTVD
+3560 
-3574 TTNLS
+3574 
-3579 LSATGSVAEGGSIV
+3579 
-3593 YTATLTNAAGSPVTV
+3593 
-3608 TLSNGAVITIE
+3608 
-3619 AGKTSGNVTVAAP
+3619 
-3632 ADDVYKD
+3632 
-3639 AGKVEATISAA
+3639 
-3650 TGGDFEKLVPSTVPA
+3650 

-3680 TATESAA
+3680 TATETAA
-3687 EGGAVIYTATVGAP
+3687 EGGAVVYTATVGAP

-3820 GKTSGNVTVAAP
+3820 GKTTGTVTVPAP

-3850 TGGDFEK
+3850 TGGNFE
-3857 LVPSTVPAVTEV
+3857 
-3869 TDTIDT
+3869 
-3875 STVKLSASET
+3875 
-3885 AAEGGTVTYTA
+3885 
-3896 TVGAPVTGSP
+3896 
-3906 VVVTLAN
+3906 N
-3913 GQNITIEVGK
+3913 
-3923 TTGTVIFI
+3923 
-3931 APNDALTGHAPITN
+3931 
-3945 SITGVT
+3945 
-3951 GGNYENLVADKTPV
+3951 
-3965 STNVTDTV
+3965 
-3973 DTTNLSLSAIGSVAE
+3973 
-3988 GGSIVY
+3988 
-3994 TATLTNAA
+3994 
-4002 GSPVTVTLSN
+4002 
-4012 GAVITIEAGKTS
+4012 
-4024 GNVTVAAPADDVYKD
+4024 
-4039 AGKVEA
+4039 
-4045 TISAATGGD
+4045 
-4054 FEKLVPSTVPAVT
+4054 LVPSTVPAVT

-4086 AEGGNVTYTA
+4086 AEGGTVTYTA

-4103 GSPVT
+4103 GSPVVVT
-4108 VSLSNG
+4108 LANG
-4114 QSITIEVGKTT
+4114 QQITIEVGKTT
-4125 GTVIFTAPND
+4125 GTVATTAPND

-4145 AITGVTGGN
+4145 
-4154 YENLVADKTPVS
+4154 
-4166 TNVTDTVDTTNLSL
+4166 
-4180 SATGSVAEGGSIVY
+4180 
-4194 TATLTNAAGSP
+4194 
-4205 VTVTLSNGAVINIE
+4205 
-4219 AGKTTGTVTVAAPA
+4219 
-4233 DDVYKDAGN
+4233 
-4242 VQATIKT
+4242 
-4249 ATGGSFEN
+4249 
-4257 LVTSTAPAVTSVTD
+4257 
-4271 TIDTTTVKLTATAS
+4271 
-4285 TAEGGNVVYT
+4285 
-4295 ATVGAPVT
+4295 
-4303 NSPVVVTLANG
+4303 
-4314 QTITIGVGQT
+4314 
-4324 TGTATT
+4324 
-4330 TAPNDVLTGHAPLTN
+4330 
-4345 SITNVS
+4345 SITNV
-4351 GGNFENLVADKTP
+4351 D
-4364 VSTTVTDTVDT
+4364 
-4375 TNLTLSA
+4375 
-4382 TNSVAEGGSIVYT
+4382 
-4395 ATLTNAAGSPVTV
+4395 
-4408 TLSNGAVITID
+4408 
-4419 AGKTTGTAT
+4419 
-4428 VPAPADDVYKDAG
+4428 
-4441 TVQATISS
+4441 
-4449 ATGGNFENLVPSTA
+4449 
-4463 PAITSV
+4463 
-4469 TDTIDTTT
+4469 
-4477 VKLTATTTAAEG
+4477 
-4489 GNVVYT
+4489 
-4495 ATVGAPVTGSPVTVT
+4495 
-4510 LANGQTIT
+4510 
-4518 IAVGQTTGTATTTAP
+4518 
-4533 NDVLTGH
+4533 
-4540 APLTNAITN
+4540 
-4549 VSGGNYENL
+4549 
-4558 VADKTPVNTTVTDTV
+4558 
-4573 DTTNLSL
+4573 
-4580 SATGTV
+4580 
-4586 AEGGQITYTATL
+4586 
-4598 TNAAG
+4598 
-4603 SPVTVTLS
+4603 
-4611 NGSVITI
+4611 
-4618 DAGKTTGT
+4618 
-4626 VTVAAPADD
+4626 
-4635 VYKDAGN
+4635 
-4642 VQATIKTAT
+4642 
-4651 GGSFENLVTSTA
+4651 
-4663 PAVTSVTDTIDTT
+4663 
-4676 TVKLTATATA
+4676 
-4686 AEGGN
+4686 
-4691 VVYTATVG
+4691 
-4699 APVTGSPV
+4699 
-4707 TVTLANGQTITI
+4707 
-4719 AVGQTTGTATTA
+4719 
-4731 APNDVLTGHAPLTNS
+4731 
-4746 ITNVSG
+4746 G

-4812 GAVINIE
+4812 GAVITIE
-4819 AGKTTGTVTVAAPA
+4819 AGKTTGTVTVPAPA
-4833 DDVYKDAGTVQATI
+4833 DDVYKDAGKVEATI
-4847 SNATGGNFESLV
+4847 STATGGNFENLV
-4859 PSTTP
+4859 PSTVP

-4870 DTIDTTTVKLTATAT
+4870 DTIDTTTVKLTATES
-4885 AAEGGNV
+4885 AAEGGTV
-4892 VYTATVG
+4892 TYTATVG
-4899 APVTN
+4899 APVTG
-4904 SPVVVTLANGQTI
+4904 SPVVVTLANGQNI
-4917 TIDIGKTTGTVT
+4917 TIEMGKTTGTVT
-4929 STAPNDALTG
+4929 TTAPNDALTG
-4939 HTPLT
+4939 HAPLTNAITDVTGGNYENLVADKTPVSTTVTDTVDTTNLSLSATPSVAEGGSIVYTATLTNAAGSPVTVTLSNGAVITIEAGKTTGTVTVPAPADDVYKDAGKVEATISTATGGNFENLVPSTVPAVTNVTDTIDTTTVKLTATESAAEGGTVTYTATVGAPVTGSPVVVTLANGQNITIEVGKTTGAVTTTAPNDALTGHAPIT
-4944 NSITNVSG
+4944 NSITDVSG

-5005 VTVTLSNGSVITI
+5005 VTVNLSNGSVITI

-5027 TVAAP
+5027 TVPAP

-5041 NVQATIKTAT
+5041 TVQATISNAT
-5051 GGSFENLVTS
+5051 GGSFEKLVTS
-5061 TAPAVTSVTDT
+5061 NTPAVTSVTDT

-5081 ATATAAEGGNVVY
+5081 ATESAAEGGTVTY
-5094 TATVGAAVTNAP
+5094 TATVGAPVTGSP
-5106 VVVTLANGQT
+5106 VTVTLANGQN
-5116 ITIDIGKTTGTVTT
+5116 ITIEVGKTTGTVTT
-5130 IAPNDALTGH
+5130 TAPNDALTGH
-5140 TPLTNSIT
+5140 APLTNAITDVTGGNYENLVADKTPVSTTVTDTVDTTNLSLSATPSVAEGGSIVYTATLTNAAGSPVTVTLSNGAVITIDAGKTTGTVTVPAPADDVYKDAGTVQATISNATGGNFENLVPSTVPAVTSVTDTIDTTTVKLTATESAAEGGTVTYTATVGAPVTGSPVTVTLANGQNITIEVGKTTGTVTTTAPNDVLTGHAPLTNAIT

-5251 GGSFENLVT
+5251 GGSFEKLVT

-5273 DTTTVSITGSSSVT
+5273 DTTTVKLTATGTAAEGGTVTYTATVGAPVTGSPVTVTLANGQNITIEVGKTTGTVTTTAPNDVLTGHAPLTNSITGVTGGNYENLVADKTPVSTTVTDTVDTTNLSLSATNSVAEGGSIVYTATLTNAAGSPVTVTLSNGAVITIEAGKTTGTVTVPAPADDVYKDAGTVQATISNATGGNFENLVPSTTPAVTSVTDTIDTTTVKLSATGTAAEGGNVVYTATVGAPVTGSPVVVTLANGQNITIEVGKTTGTVTTTAPNDVLTGHAPLTNAITNVSGGNYENLVADKTPVSTTVTDTVDTTNLSLSASGTVAEGGQITYTATLTNAAGSPVTVTLSNGSVITIEAGKTTGTVTVPAPADDVYKDAGTVQATISNATGGNFENLVPSTTPAVTSVTDTIDTTTVKLSATGTAAEGGNVVYTATVGAPVTGSPVVVTLANGQNITIDIGKTTGTVTTTAPNDALTGHAPLTNSITNVTGGNYENLVADKTPVSTTVTDTIDTTNLSLSATGTVAEGGQITYTATLTNAAGSPVTVTLSNGSVITIEAGKTTGTVTVPAPADDVYKDAGTVQATITGTSGGSFENLVTNNTPAVTNVTDTIDTTTVSITGSTSVT

-5296 SLNHPAQTDVTLKIV
+5296 SLNHPAQTEVTLKIV

-5368 NLAISATN
+5368 NLAVSSTN

-5423 DTDIK
+5423 DTDIS

-5458 VNGISINANSTN
+5458 VNGITINANSTN

-5491 NISFTNNSED
+5491 NISFTNGSEN

-5527 NVVAVNDAPIAA
+5527 NVVAVNDAPVAA

-5550 LILGWSTF
+5550 LVLGWSTF

-5569 LGVKITQ
+5569 LGIKITQ

-5596 NQTFSKADIDAG
+5596 NQTFTKADIDAG

-5619 GANGNAA
+5619 GVNGYGGTGMGNN
-5626 GIGDQK
+5626 Q
-5632 ADYAQLQFQPTDGQL
+5632 ADYAQIKFQPTDGQL
-5647 LGSTGTIKIDIT
+5647 LGNTGTVKIDIT

-5664 PTLGVADNS
+5664 PTVSVADNS

-5692 NGNGADA
+5692 SGNGADS
-5699 TTLKNVIDAAG
+5699 TTLKNVIDGAG
-5710 KPNSS
+5710 TPNSS
-5715 TNVTNVQSDGS
+5715 GSVTNVQSDGS
-5726 VTAGTA
+5726 VAAGTA

-5743 GKSYTFTGIGD
+5743 GKTYTFSGVAD
-5754 DSLLV
+5754 DSLLI
-5759 TIGGKTVAST
+5759 TIGGKNVASG
-5769 TWGVGG
+5769 TWGAGG
-5775 NLNGSFTPT
+5775 AINGSFTPT

-5805 VNLSVNGGTAIDLS
+5805 VNLSVNGSAPIDLS

-5839 SDLHGSNGEGYY
+5839 SDLHGTNGEGYY
-5851 DGYKLNTGAEGTS
+5851 DGYKLNTGAEGTT
-5864 VKLSAVT
+5864 VKLSAIST
-5871 TGLTDTDG
+5871 ALTDTDG

-5896 TDGAGHSFTVT
+5896 SDGAGHTFTVT
-5907 ATSGDANVTG
+5907 ASNGEANVTG
-5917 WSLGT
+5917 WNLGS

-5943 TEALGGSASTTAT
+5943 TEYVGGSASSTAT
-5956 IPVTVVPAVYNAI
+5956 IPVTVVPAVYTAS
-5969 VGTSGDDT
+5969 VATSGDDT
-5977 FSGTDGNDIMVA
+5977 FNGTDGNDIMVA

-6011 GSMSASSIS
+6011 GSMSTSSLN

-6039 NNSGTVNIFLADFDT
+6039 SNSGTVNIFLVDFDT
-6054 QVNKSVSVNLNDPN
+6054 QVKQSVSVNLNDPN
-6068 ALTQLKAVLD
+6068 ALTKLKAVLD
-6078 SMASGGGTNYED
+6078 SMTSGGGTNYED
-6090 VFKTTANWF
+6090 VFKTTANFF
-6099 QSADAVANTGAKNL
+6099 QSAEAVANTGAKNL

-6122 TYYQSGEQTNPTLYG
+6122 TYYQTGESTNPYLYG
-6137 SVKLDSV
+6137 NKTLDSLI
-6144 VTTSNYKLGD
+6144 TTTNYKLGTAVSLYPD
-6154 SFATYIDSTHY
+6154 SSHQID
-6165 LSISAAGAAV
+6165 ISA
-6175 LQTYKNGSWNWSSL
+6175 NGSVTVWTKSGGNWTYQNF
-6189 GTVHAQGDGT
+6189 GTLHAQGDGT
-6199 YELSNLA
+6199 YEFSGLA

-6211 TSTTTTDNSTSS
+6211 TDYYTTTNANSS

-6272 TEATLPG
+6272 TEATMPG
-6279 NDTVNGGDGND
+6279 NDIVSGGDGND

-6312 FVAKETG
+6312 FVAQQTG

-6357 GNDILFGSGGNDTL
+6357 GNDILFGSGGNDLL

-6387 TLIGGSG
+6387 TLIGGQG

-6418 IKDFKA
+6418 IKDFNA
-6424 ADGDRIDLRDLLQ
+6424 SQGDRIDLRDLLQ

-6450 TTVDGT
+6450 TTVDGV
-6456 SSLQVSSAGK
+6456 SSLQVSSGGK

>member
-88 EELQQAIAAGVDPT
+88 AELQQAIAAGVDPT

-149 AAGQTT
+149 AGGQAA
-155 QDITGGQTTDTTT
+155 QNITGGQTTDTTT
-168 NALRDSTLSVSAT
+168 NALRDSTLSLSAT
-181 PTITEAGGVLVYTAT
+181 PSITEAGGVLVYTAT

-207 TLSNGAVIVV
+207 TLSNGAVIVI
-217 PAGSTTGTV
+217 PAGATTGTV

-235 VYNDST
+235 VYNDPT

-256 NVTPPTVPAT
+256 TVTPPTTPAT

-272 IDTTTVTLTAGTNV
+272 IDTTTVTLTAGPSV

-323 TGTVNVPTPPNDV
+323 TGTVNVPTPANDV

-346 ITGATGGNF
+346 ITGASGGNF
-355 ENLVPNPTPATTT
+355 ENLVPNPTPAVTT
-368 ITDSVDTTT
+368 ITDSIDTTNL
-377 VTLTAGSTVTEGG
+377 TLTATGTVVEGG

-412 GSTITIEAGQTTGV
+412 GSTITIEAGQTTG
-426 VNVPTPANDVYNNGS
+426 T
-441 TVSTTITGTTGGN
+441 
-454 FENLVPNPTPATTTI
+454 
-469 TDSVDTTTV
+469 
-478 TLTAGSTV
+478 
-486 TEGGQITYTATLTN
+486 
-500 PAQTP
+500 
-505 VTVTLSNGSTI
+505 
-516 TIEAGQT
+516 
-523 TGVVNVPTAANDVY
+523 VNVPTAANDVY
-537 NNGSTV
+537 NNG
-543 TTTITGATG
+543 G
-552 GNFENLVPNP
+552 
-562 TPAVTTITDSIDTT
+562 
-576 TVTLTAGS
+576 
-584 TVTEGGQITYT
+584 
-595 ATLTNPAQTPVT
+595 
-607 VTLSNGSTITI
+607 
-618 EAGQTTGVVNVP
+618 
-630 TAANDVYNNGSTVST
+630 TVST
-645 TITGATGGNFEN
+645 TITGATGGNFES
-657 LVPNPTPAV
+657 LVPNTTPA
-666 TTITDS
+666 TTTVTDS
-672 IDTTTVTLTAGSS
+672 IDTTS
-685 VTEGGQIT
+685 
-693 YTATLTNPAQ
+693 
-703 TPVTVT
+703 
-709 LSNGSTITIEAGQT
+709 
-723 TGVVNVPTPANDV
+723 
-736 YNNGSTVTTTI
+736 
-747 TSATGGNFEN
+747 
-757 LVPNPTPAV
+757 
-766 TTITDSV
+766 
-773 DTTNVSLTATGTVV
+773 VSLTATGTVV

-807 ITLSNGSTITIEAGK
+807 ITLSNGSTITIDAGK

-871 SIDTTNLS
+871 SIDDTNLS
-879 LSATGTV
+879 LTATGTV
-886 AEGGSIVYTATLT
+886 AEGGSIVYTATLA

-916 TIDAGKTTGTVTVAA
+916 TIDAGKTTGTVTVPA
-931 PADDVYKDAGQVEV
+931 PADDVYKDAGKVEV
-945 SINNV
+945 TIKDA

-967 EVTDTVDT
+967 EVTDTIDT

-1008 VTLANGQNITIA
+1008 VTLANGQSITIE
-1020 VGQTTGTVTTTAPND
+1020 VGKTTGTVTTTAPND
-1035 ALAGNAPLSNSI
+1035 ALTGNAPLTNSI
-1047 TNVSGG
+1047 TGVSGGNYEDLVADKTPVSTSVTDVADTTNLSLSATGSVAEGGSIVYTATLTNAAGSPVTVTLSNGSVITIEAGKTTGTVTVPAPADDVYKDAGKVEVTIKDATGGNFENLVPSTVPAVTDVTDTVDTTTIKLTATESAAEGGTVTYTATVGAPVTGSPVVVTLANGQNITIEVGKTTGTVTTTAPNDALTGHAPITNAITGVSGGNYEDLVADKTPVSTTVTDTTDTTDLTLSATGTVAEGGQITYTATLTNAAGSPVTVTLSNGSVITIEAGKTTGTVTVPAPADDVYKDAGKVEVTIKDATGGNFENLVPSTTPAVTDVTDTVDTTSVKLTATESAAEGGSVIYTATVGAPVTGSPVVVTLANGQTITIGIGQTTGTATTTAPNDALTGHAPITNAITEVSGG

-1062 TPVSTNVTDV
+1062 TPVSTTVTDTV
-1072 ADTTNLSLSATGS
+1072 DTTNLSLTATGT

-1121 KTTGTVTVAAPADD
+1121 KTTGTVTVP
-1135 VYKDAGKVEVS
+1135 
-1146 IDNATGGNFEN
+1146 
-1157 LVPSTVPAVT
+1157 
-1167 EVTDT
+1167 
-1172 LDTST
+1172 
-1177 VKLTADTTVAEGG
+1177 
-1190 TVTYTATV
+1190 
-1198 GAPVTGSPVVVTLAN
+1198 
-1213 GQTITIAVGQT
+1213 
-1224 TGTVTATAPNDALT
+1224 
-1238 GHAPLTTSITEVS
+1238 
-1251 GGNYENLVADKTPV
+1251 
-1265 STTVTDTTDTTNL
+1265 
-1278 SLSATGTVAEGG
+1278 
-1290 SIVYTAT
+1290 
-1297 LTNAAG
+1297 
-1303 SPVTVTLS
+1303 
-1311 NGAVITIE
+1311 
-1319 AGKTTGTVTVAAP
+1319 
-1332 ADDVYK
+1332 
-1338 DAGKVEVSIKDAT
+1338 
-1351 GGDFENLVPST
+1351 
-1362 TPAVTD
+1362 
-1368 VTDTLDT
+1368 
-1375 STVKLTATETAA
+1375 
-1387 EGGTVTYTAT
+1387 
-1397 VGAPV
+1397 
-1402 TGSPVIVT
+1402 
-1410 LANGQTIT
+1410 
-1418 IAVGQ
+1418 
-1423 TTGTA
+1423 
-1428 TAIAPNDALTGH
+1428 
-1440 APLTNSITEVS
+1440 
-1451 GGNYENLV
+1451 
-1459 ADKTPVSTT
+1459 
-1468 VTDTTDTTNLTLSAT
+1468 
-1483 GTVAEGG
+1483 
-1490 SIVYTATLT
+1490 
-1499 NAAGSPVTVTLSNG
+1499 
-1513 SVITIDAGKTTGTVT
+1513 
-1528 VAAPADD
+1528 
-1535 VYKDAGKVEVTIKEA
+1535 
-1550 TGGDFENLV
+1550 
-1559 PSTVA
+1559 
-1564 AVTDVTDTID
+1564 
-1574 TSTVKLTAT
+1574 
-1583 ETAAEG
+1583 
-1589 GTVTYTATVGAPVT
+1589 
-1603 GSPVVVT
+1603 
-1610 LANGQSITIAVGQTT
+1610 
-1625 GTVSTTAP
+1625 
-1633 NDVLAGH
+1633 
-1640 APLTNSI
+1640 
-1647 TNVSGGNY
+1647 
-1655 ENLVA
+1655 
-1660 DKTPVSTTVTDTVDT
+1660 
-1675 TTVSLTA
+1675 
-1682 TGNVNEG
+1682 
-1689 GQIVYTA
+1689 
-1696 TLTNPAGT
+1696 
-1704 PVTVTLSNGSTI
+1704 
-1716 TIDAGKTTGTVT
+1716 
-1728 VPAPADDVYKDAGKV
+1728 
-1743 EVTIKG
+1743 
-1749 TDGGNFEN
+1749 
-1757 LVANPTPAVTNVAD
+1757 
-1771 TINTTHLTLSAESY
+1771 
-1785 VLEGTSITYTATLTN
+1785 
-1800 AAQTPVTVNLSNG
+1800 
-1813 QTITIEA
+1813 
-1820 GKTSGSVTIAA
+1820 
-1831 PSDDV
+1831 
-1836 YKDVSKL
+1836 
-1843 TVTMT
+1843 
-1848 DATGGNFE
+1848 
-1856 KLDVSKTPVSTTVN
+1856 
-1870 DTVDK
+1870 
-1875 TTLTLSASDT
+1875 
-1885 VSEGGQITYTATLSN
+1885 
-1900 PAGTAMTVTLANGAV
+1900 
-1915 INIAAGAT
+1915 
-1923 SGSVNFAAPANTPYI
+1923 
-1938 DGGKVQTAIASH
+1938 
-1950 SGGNFEQ
+1950 
-1957 VDANRSAVVTTVTD
+1957 
-1971 TVDAT
+1971 
-1976 NISLSATGSV
+1976 
-1986 AEGGSIV
+1986 
-1993 YTASLTNA
+1993 
-2001 AGTAM
+2001 
-2006 TVTLSNGAVINIA
+2006 
-2019 KGATSGT
+2019 
-2026 ATVAAPGDDVYKDA
+2026 
-2040 GKVDASITK
+2040 
-2049 TTGGNFENLVV
+2049 
-2060 DKTPAVTDVT
+2060 
-2070 DTIDNSTVSLT
+2070 
-2081 ATAATVEGGV
+2081 
-2091 VVYTASVTAP
+2091 
-2101 VTGAPVVVTLSNGQ
+2101 
-2115 TITIPVGASS
+2115 
-2125 GSVNFTAPNDALA
+2125 
-2138 GGNTLSVKID
+2138 
-2148 GTSGGNYENL
+2148 
-2158 VADKTPAVTSV
+2158 
-2169 TDTVDTTNLSLSATG
+2169 
-2184 TVAEGGSIVYTA
+2184 
-2196 TLTNP
+2196 
-2201 AGTPVTVNLSN
+2201 
-2212 GSTITIEAGKTTG
+2212 
-2225 SVTVAAP
+2225 AP

-2267 DVTDTIDTSTVK
+2267 DVTDTVDTTSVKLTATESAAEGGSVIYTATVGAPVTGSPVVVTLANGQTITIGVGQTTGTATTTAPNDALTGHAPITNAITEVSGGNYENLVADKTPVSTTVTDTVDTTNLSLTATGTVAEGGSIVYTATLTNPAGTPVTVTLSNGSVITIEAGKTTGTVSVPAPADDVYKDAGKVEVTIKDATGGNFENLVPSTTPAVTDVTDTIDTSTVKLTATESTAEGGTVTYTATVGAPVTGSPVVVTLANGQNITIEVGKTTGTVTTTAPNDALTGHAPLTNAITNVSGGNYENLVADKSPVSTNVTDTVDTTNLSLTATGTVAEGGSIIYTATLTNAAGSPVTVTLSNGAVITIDAGKTTGTVTVPAPADDVYKDAGKVEATISTATGGNFENLVPSTVPAVTEVTDTIDTSTVK

-2315 SITIEVGKTNGTV
+2315 SITIEVGKTTGTV
-2328 TFTAPNDALTGQAPL
+2328 TFTAPNDALTGQASL
-2343 TNSITGVTGGNY
+2343 GNSITGVSGGNY

-2362 TPITTTVTDTTD
+2362 TPVSTTVTDTID
-2374 TTNLSLSAT
+2374 TTDLSLSAT
-2383 GSVAEGGSII
+2383 NSVTEGGSII
-2393 YTATLTNAAGSPV
+2393 YTATLTNPAGTPV

-2461 TTPAVTEVTD
+2461 TVPAVTEITDTIDTSTVKLTATESAAEGGTVTYTATVGAPVTGSPVVVTLANGQNITIEIGKTTGTVTTTAPNDALNGHTPLTNAITDVSGGNYENLVADKTPVSTNVTDTVDTTNLSLTATGTVAEGGSIVYTATLTNPAGAPVTVTLSNGSVITIEAGKTTGTVTVPAPADDVYKDAGKVEVTIKDATGGNFENLVPSTTPAVTDVTD

-2526 TVSTTAPNDALN
+2526 TVTTTAPNDALT
-2538 GHTPLTN
+2538 GHAPLTN
-2545 AITDVSGGNYENLV
+2545 AITNVSGGNYENLV

-2570 DTVDTTDLTL
+2570 DTVDTT
-2580 SATGTVAEG
+2580 
-2589 GSIVYTATLTNPA
+2589 
-2602 GTPVTVTLSNGSTIT
+2602 
-2617 IEAGKTTGTVTVAA
+2617 
-2631 PADDVYKDAGKVE
+2631 
-2644 VTIKDA
+2644 
-2650 TGGNFE
+2650 
-2656 NLVPSTTPAV
+2656 
-2666 TDVTDTIDTSTV
+2666 
-2678 KLTATET
+2678 
-2685 AAEGGTV
+2685 
-2692 TYTATVG
+2692 
-2699 APVTGSPVVVTLA
+2699 
-2712 NGQNITIEVGKTTG
+2712 
-2726 TVSTTA
+2726 
-2732 PNDALTGHAPLTNSI
+2732 
-2747 TNVSGGNYENLVADK
+2747 
-2762 TPVSTTV
+2762 
-2769 TDTTDTTNLSLSA
+2769 NLSLSA
-2782 TGSVDEG
+2782 TGSVNEG

-2802 GSPVTVTLSNGSVIT
+2802 GSPVTVTLSNGAVIT

-2853 DFENLVTSTA
+2853 DFENLVTSTT

-2902 TGSPVVVNLSNGQT
+2902 TGSPVVVTLSNGQT

-2923 TTGTVNYVA
+2923 TTGSVNFVA

-2961 GKSADTAVSDTN
+2961 GKSADTVVSDTT
-2973 DTTNLNLSATD
+2973 DTTNLNLTATD

-2991 IVYTATLTNAA
+2991 IVYTATLTNPAGTPVTVTLSNGSVITIEAGKTTGTVTVPAPADDVYKDAGKVEVTIKDATGGNFESLVPSTVPAVTNVTDTIDTTSVKLTATESAAEGGSVTYTATVGAPVTGSPVVVTLANGQTITIGVGQTTGTATTTAPNDALTGHAPITNAITEVSGGNFENLVADKTPVSTNVTDTVDTTNLSLTATGTVAEGGSIIYTATLTNAA
-3002 GTPVTVTLSNGAVI
+3002 GSPVTVTLSNGAVI

-3024 GTVTVA
+3024 GTVTVP

-3058 VPSTVPAVTNITD
+3058 VPSTVPAVTEVTD
-3071 TIDTTTVKL
+3071 TIDTSTVKL
-3080 TATESAAEGGNV
+3080 TATETAAEGGTV

-3105 PVVVTLAN
+3105 PVVVTLSN
-3113 GQNITIEVGKTT
+3113 GQTITIGVGQTT
-3125 GTVTTTAP
+3125 GTVTTIAP
-3133 NDALTGHAALTNAIT
+3133 NDALTGHAPITNAIT
-3148 DVSGGNYEN
+3148 EVSGGNYEN
-3157 LVADKTPVSTNVTD
+3157 LVADKTPVSTSVTD

-3220 GKTSGNVTV
+3220 GKTT
-3229 AAPADDVY
+3229 
-3237 KDAGKVEA
+3237 
-3245 TISAATGGDFEKLV
+3245 
-3259 PSTVPAVTEVTDTI
+3259 
-3273 DTSTVKLSASET
+3273 
-3285 AAEGGTVTYTA
+3285 
-3296 TVGAPVTGSPVVVTL
+3296 
-3311 ANGQNITIE
+3311 
-3320 VGKTT
+3320 
-3325 GTVTFTAPNDA
+3325 
-3336 LTGHAPITNAITG
+3336 
-3349 VTGGNYENLVAD
+3349 
-3361 KTPVS
+3361 
-3366 TNVTDTVD
+3366 
-3374 TTNLSLS
+3374 
-3381 ATGSVAEG
+3381 
-3389 GSIIYTATL
+3389 
-3398 TNAAGSPV
+3398 
-3406 TVTLSNG
+3406 
-3413 AVITIEAGKT
+3413 
-3423 SGTVSVPAPADDVYK
+3423 GTVSVPAPADDVYK

-3458 VPSTAPAI
+3458 VPSTVPAV

-3471 TIDTSTVKLSAS
+3471 TIDTSTVKL
-3483 ETAAEGGTV
+3483 TADTSVAEGGTV

-3502 TGSPVVVTLANGQN
+3502 TDSPVVVTLANGQT
-3516 ITIEVGKTTGTVTTT
+3516 ITIGVGQTTGTATTT

-3541 ALTNAITD
+3541 PITNAITE

-3579 LSATGSVAEGGSIV
+3579 LTATGTVAEGGSIV

-3619 AGKTSGNVTVAAP
+3619 AGKTTGTVTVPAP

-3639 AGKVEATISAA
+3639 AGKVEATISTA
-3650 TGGDFEKLVPSTVPA
+3650 TGGNFENLVPSTVPA

-3680 TATESAA
+3680 TADTSVA
-3687 EGGAVIYTATVGAP
+3687 EGGTVTYTATVGAP
-3701 VTGSPVVVTLA
+3701 VTGSPVVVTLANGQTITIGVGQTTGTATTTAPNDALTGHAPITNAITEVSGGNYENLVADKTPVSTNVTDTVDTTNLSLTATGTVTEGGSIVYTATLTNAAGSPVTVTLSNGAVINIEAGKTTGTVTVPAPADDVYKDAGKVEATISTATGGNFENLVPSTTPAVTEVTDTIDTSTVKLTADTSVAEGGTVTYTATVGAPVTGSPVVVALA

-3738 GHAPITNSI
+3738 GQAPLTNAI

-3820 GKTSGNVTVAAP
+3820 GKTTGTVTVAAP

-3850 TGGDFEK
+3850 TGGNFEN
-3857 LVPSTVPAVTEV
+3857 LVPSTVPAVTNV

-3875 STVKLSASET
+3875 TTVKLT
-3885 AAEGGTVTYTA
+3885 ATESTAEGGNVTYTA

-3913 GQNITIEVGK
+3913 GQTITIGVGQ
-3923 TTGTVIFI
+3923 TTGTATTT
-3931 APNDALTGHAPITN
+3931 APNDALTGQAPLTN

-3973 DTTNLSLSAIGSVAE
+3973 DTTNLSLSATNSVAEGGSFVYTATLTNAAGSPVTVTLSNGAVITIDAGKTTGTVTVPAPADDVYKDAGTVQATISTATGGNFENLVPSTVPAVTSVTDTIDTTTVKLTATESAAEGGNVVYTATVGAPVTGSPVVVTLANGQTITIGVGQTTGTATTAAPNDALTGHAPLTNSITNVTGGNYENLVADKTPVSTTVTDTVDTTNLSLSATNSVAEGGSIVYTATLTNAAGSPVTVTLSNGAVITIDAGKTTGTVTVPAPADDVYKDAGTVQATISTATGGNFENLVPSTTPAVTSVTDTIDTTTVKLTATESAAEGGNVVYTATVGAPVTGSPVVVTLSNGQTITIGVGQTTGTATTTAPNDALTGHAPLTNAITDVTGGNFENLVADKTPVSTTVTDTVDTTNLSLSATGSVAE

-4012 GAVITIEAGKTS
+4012 GAVITIDAGKTT
-4024 GNVTVAAPADDVYKD
+4024 GTVTVPAPADDVYKD
-4039 AGKVEA
+4039 AGTVQA
-4045 TISAATGGD
+4045 TISTATGGN
-4054 FEKLVPSTVPAVT
+4054 FENLVPSTTPAVT
-4067 EVTDTIDTSTVK
+4067 SVTDTIDTTTVK
-4079 LTADTSV
+4079 LTATATA
-4086 AEGGNVTYTA
+4086 AEGGNVVYTA

-4103 GSPVT
+4103 GSPVVVT
-4108 VSLSNG
+4108 LSNG
-4114 QSITIEVGKTT
+4114 QTITIGVGQTT
-4125 GTVIFTAPND
+4125 GTATTTAPND

-4145 AITGVTGGN
+4145 AITNVSGGN

-4205 VTVTLSNGAVINIE
+4205 VTVTLSNGAVITID
-4219 AGKTTGTVTVAAPA
+4219 AGKTTGTVTVPAPA

-4242 VQATIKT
+4242 VQATISN
-4249 ATGGSFEN
+4249 ATGGNFEN
-4257 LVTSTAPAVTSVTD
+4257 LVPSTTPAITSVTD
-4271 TIDTTTVKLTATAS
+4271 TIDTTTVKLTATA
-4285 TAEGGNVVYT
+4285 TAAEGGNVIYT

-4303 NSPVVVTLANG
+4303 GSPVVVTLSNG

-4330 TAPNDVLTGHAPLTN
+4330 TAPNDALTGHAPLTN
-4345 SITNVS
+4345 AITNVS
-4351 GGNFENLVADKTP
+4351 GGNYENLVADKTP
-4364 VSTTVTDTVDT
+4364 VSTNVTDTVDT
-4375 TNLTLSA
+4375 TNLSLSA
-4382 TNSVAEGGSIVYT
+4382 TGSVAEGGSIVYT

-4419 AGKTTGTAT
+4419 AGKTTGTVT

-4441 TVQATISS
+4441 TVQATIST
-4449 ATGGNFENLVPSTA
+4449 ATGGNFENLVPSTT
-4463 PAITSV
+4463 PAVTSV

-4477 VKLTATTTAAEG
+4477 VKLTATGTAAEG

-4495 ATVGAPVTGSPVTVT
+4495 ATVGAAVTGSPVVVT

-4518 IAVGQTTGTATTTAP
+4518 IDIGKTTGTVTTTAP
-4533 NDVLTGH
+4533 NDALTGH
-4540 APLTNAITN
+4540 APLTNSISN
-4549 VSGGNYENL
+4549 VTGGNYENL
-4558 VADKTPVNTTVTDTV
+4558 VADKTPVSTTVTDTV
-4573 DTTNLSL
+4573 DTTNLTL

-4618 DAGKTTGT
+4618 DAGKT
-4626 VTVAAPADD
+4626 
-4635 VYKDAGN
+4635 
-4642 VQATIKTAT
+4642 
-4651 GGSFENLVTSTA
+4651 S
-4663 PAVTSVTDTIDTT
+4663 
-4676 TVKLTATATA
+4676 
-4686 AEGGN
+4686 
-4691 VVYTATVG
+4691 
-4699 APVTGSPV
+4699 
-4707 TVTLANGQTITI
+4707 
-4719 AVGQTTGTATTA
+4719 
-4731 APNDVLTGHAPLTNS
+4731 
-4746 ITNVSG
+4746 
-4752 GNYENLVAD
+4752 
-4761 KTPVSTTVTDTVDTT
+4761 
-4776 NLSLSATNSVAEGG
+4776 
-4790 SIVYTATLTN
+4790 
-4800 AAGSPVTVTLSN
+4800 
-4812 GAVINIE
+4812 
-4819 AGKTTGTVTVAAPA
+4819 
-4833 DDVYKDAGTVQATI
+4833 
-4847 SNATGGNFESLV
+4847 
-4859 PSTTP
+4859 
-4864 AVTSVT
+4864 
-4870 DTIDTTTVKLTATAT
+4870 
-4885 AAEGGNV
+4885 
-4892 VYTATVG
+4892 
-4899 APVTN
+4899 
-4904 SPVVVTLANGQTI
+4904 
-4917 TIDIGKTTGTVT
+4917 
-4929 STAPNDALTG
+4929 
-4939 HTPLT
+4939 
-4944 NSITNVSG
+4944 
-4952 GNYENLVADKTPV
+4952 
-4965 STTVTDTVDT
+4965 
-4975 TNLSLSATGTVAEG
+4975 
-4989 GQITYT
+4989 
-4995 ATLTNAAGSP
+4995 
-5005 VTVTLSNGSVITI
+5005 
-5018 EAGKTTGTV
+5018 
-5027 TVAAP
+5027 
-5032 ADDVYKDAG
+5032 
-5041 NVQATIKTAT
+5041 
-5051 GGSFENLVTS
+5051 
-5061 TAPAVTSVTDT
+5061 
-5072 IDTTTVKLT
+5072 
-5081 ATATAAEGGNVVY
+5081 
-5094 TATVGAAVTNAP
+5094 
-5106 VVVTLANGQT
+5106 
-5116 ITIDIGKTTGTVTT
+5116 
-5130 IAPNDALTGH
+5130 
-5140 TPLTNSIT
+5140 
-5148 NVSGGNYENLVADKT
+5148 
-5163 PVSTTVTDTVDT
+5163 
-5175 TNLSL
+5175 
-5180 SATGTVAEGGQ
+5180 
-5191 ITYTATLTNAA
+5191 
-5202 GSPVTVTLSN
+5202 
-5212 GSVITIEAGKT
+5212 
-5223 TGTVTV
+5223 GTVTV

-5240 GTVQATISNAT
+5240 GNVQASIT
-5251 GGSFENLVT
+5251 GTSGGGFENLVT

-5296 SLNHPAQTDVTLKIV
+5296 SLNHPAQTEVTLKIV

-5368 NLAISATN
+5368 NLAVSSTN

-5391 IDLDAN
+5391 LDLDAN

-5423 DTDIK
+5423 DTDIS

-5458 VNGISINANSTN
+5458 VNGITINANSTN

-5491 NISFTNNSED
+5491 NINFTNSSEN
-5501 PSTVPRIITVTVTDG
+5501 PSTVPRVITVTVTDG

-5527 NVVAVNDAPIAA
+5527 NVVAVNDAPVAE

-5550 LILGWSTF
+5550 LVLGWSTF

-5569 LGVKITQ
+5569 LGIKITQ

-5608 KLRFMPDANES
+5608 KLRFLPDANES
-5619 GANGNAA
+5619 GVNGYGGSGLGNN
-5626 GIGDQK
+5626 Q
-5632 ADYAQLQFQPTDGQL
+5632 ADYAQIKFQPTDGQL
-5647 LGSTGTIKIDIT
+5647 LGNTGTVKIDIT

-5664 PTLGVADNS
+5664 PTVSVADNS

-5686 LSGLGT
+5686 LAGLGT
-5692 NGNGADA
+5692 NGNGADS
-5699 TTLKNVIDAAG
+5699 TTLKNVIDGAG
-5710 KPNSS
+5710 TPNTS
-5715 TNVTNVQSDGS
+5715 TNVNNVQSDGS

-5743 GKSYTFTGIGD
+5743 GKTYTFSGIGD

-5759 TIGGKTVAST
+5759 TIGGKNVAST

-5805 VNLSVNGGTAIDLS
+5805 VNLSVNGSTPIDLS

-5827 GVQDLVNSGVTV
+5827 GVKDLVNSGVTV
-5839 SDLHGSNGEGYY
+5839 SDLHGTNGEGYY
-5851 DGYKLNTGAEGTS
+5851 DGYKLNTGAEGTT
-5864 VKLSAVT
+5864 VKLSAIT
-5871 TGLTDTDG
+5871 TALTDTDG

-5896 TDGAGHSFTVT
+5896 SDGAGHTFTVT
-5907 ATSGDANVTG
+5907 ASSGDANVTG
-5917 WSLGT
+5917 WNLGS
-5922 LTVTPPTYY
+5922 LTVTPPPYY

-5943 TEALGGSASTTAT
+5943 TEMVGGSASSTAT
-5956 IPVTVVPAVYNAI
+5956 IPVTVVPAVYNA
-5969 VGTSGDDT
+5969 VVATSGDDT
-5977 FSGTDGNDIMVA
+5977 VTGTDGNDIIVA

-6011 GSMSASSIS
+6011 GSMSASSLN

-6027 SVFNT
+6027 SVFNS

-6039 NNSGTVNIFLADFDT
+6039 SNSGTVNIFLVDFDT

-6137 SVKLDSV
+6137 NVKLDDV
-6144 VTTSNYKLGD
+6144 VKTSNYKPGD
-6154 SFATYIDSTHY
+6154 TFSTYIDNTHA
-6165 LSISAAGAAV
+6165 LTINSAGTV
-6175 LQTYKNGSWNWSSL
+6175 TLQTYNSWWGWSSSNL
-6189 GTVHAQGDGT
+6189 GTIHAQGDGT
-6199 YELSNLA
+6199 YELSSLA
-6206 GSGSS
+6206 GTGNSTNSS
-6211 TSTTTTDNSTSS
+6211 TTSNSTSG

-6231 NVEAIGLNS
+6231 NVEAIGLNND
-6240 GVSLNDLKPYDSDK
+6240 VSLNDLKPYDSDK

-6272 TEATLPG
+6272 TEATMPG
-6279 NDTVNGGDGND
+6279 NDTVSGGDGND

-6357 GNDILFGSGGNDTL
+6357 GNDILFGSGGNDLL

-6387 TLIGGSG
+6387 TLIGGQG

-6406 FVWKSGDTGNDV
+6406 FVWKAGDTGNDV

>member
-60 GRETQWSANAPDS
+60 GRETQWSATAPDS

-88 EELQQAIAAGVDPT
+88 AELQQAIAAGVDPT

-149 AAGQTT
+149 AAGQAA
-155 QDITGGQTTDTTT
+155 QNITGGQTTDTTT

-207 TLSNGAVIVV
+207 TLSNGSVIVI

-235 VYNDST
+235 VYNDPT

-256 NVTPPTVPAT
+256 TVTPPTTPAT

-272 IDTTTVTLTAGTNV
+272 IDTTTVTLTAGPSV

-323 TGTVNVPTPPNDV
+323 TGTVNVPTP
-336 YNNGSTVTTT
+336 
-346 ITGATGGNF
+346 
-355 ENLVPNPTPATTT
+355 
-368 ITDSVDTTT
+368 
-377 VTLTAGSTVTEGG
+377 
-390 QITYTATLTN
+390 
-400 PAQTPVTVTLSN
+400 
-412 GSTITIEAGQTTGV
+412 
-426 VNVPTPANDVYNNGS
+426 
-441 TVSTTITGTTGGN
+441 
-454 FENLVPNPTPATTTI
+454 
-469 TDSVDTTTV
+469 
-478 TLTAGSTV
+478 
-486 TEGGQITYTATLTN
+486 
-500 PAQTP
+500 
-505 VTVTLSNGSTI
+505 
-516 TIEAGQT
+516 
-523 TGVVNVPTAANDVY
+523 ANDVY

-543 TTTITGATG
+543 TTTITGASG

-595 ATLTNPAQTPVT
+595 ATLTNPAQTPV
-607 VTLSNGSTITI
+607 N
-618 EAGQTTGVVNVP
+618 
-630 TAANDVYNNGSTVST
+630 
-645 TITGATGGNFEN
+645 
-657 LVPNPTPAV
+657 
-666 TTITDS
+666 
-672 IDTTTVTLTAGSS
+672 
-685 VTEGGQIT
+685 
-693 YTATLTNPAQ
+693 
-703 TPVTVT
+703 VT

-736 YNNGSTVTTTI
+736 YNNGSTVSTTI
-747 TSATGGNFEN
+747 TGATGGNFES
-757 LVPNPTPAV
+757 LVPNPTPAT

-859 PNTTPATTTITD
+859 PDTTPATTTITD
-871 SIDTTNLS
+871 SIDTTDLS

-967 EVTDTVDT
+967 EVTDTLDT

-1062 TPVSTNVTDV
+1062 TPASTNVTDV

-1135 VYKDAGKVEVS
+1135 VYKDAGKVEVT
-1146 IDNATGGNFEN
+1146 IKDATGGNFEN

-1190 TVTYTATV
+1190 TVTYTAAV

-1224 TGTVTATAPNDALT
+1224 SGTVTATAPNDALT

-1338 DAGKVEVSIKDAT
+1338 DAGKVEVTIKDAT
-1351 GGDFENLVPST
+1351 GGNFENLVPST
-1362 TPAVTD
+1362 VPAVTD
-1368 VTDTLDT
+1368 VTDTIDT

-1428 TAIAPNDALTGH
+1428 TATAPNDALTGH

-1535 VYKDAGKVEVTIKEA
+1535 VYKDAGKVEVTIKDA
-1550 TGGDFENLV
+1550 TGGNFENLV
-1559 PSTVA
+1559 PSTVP

-1610 LANGQSITIAVGQTT
+1610 LANGQSITIEVGKTT

-1689 GQIVYTA
+1689 GSIIYTA

-1728 VPAPADDVYKDAGKV
+1728 VPAPADDVYKDTGKV

-1749 TDGGNFEN
+1749 TDGGNFES

-1870 DTVDK
+1870 DTIDK

-1957 VDANRSAVVTTVTD
+1957 VDANRSAVVTSVTD
-1971 TVDAT
+1971 TVDTT
-1976 NISLSATGSV
+1976 NISLSATASV

-1993 YTASLTNA
+1993 YTASLTNP

-2019 KGATSGT
+2019 KGATTGT
-2026 ATVAAPGDDVYKDA
+2026 ATVAAPADDVYKDA

-2081 ATAATVEGGV
+2081 ATASTTEGGV

-2148 GTSGGNYENL
+2148 GASGGNYENL

-2169 TDTVDTTNLSLSATG
+2169 IDTVDTTNLSLSATG
-2184 TVAEGGSIVYTA
+2184 TVAEGGSIIYTA

-2201 AGTPVTVNLSN
+2201 AGTPVTVTLSN
-2212 GSTITIEAGKTTG
+2212 GAVITIEAGKVTG
-2225 SVTVAAP
+2225 TVTVAAP

-2279 LTADTTVAEGGT
+2279 LTADTSVAEGGT

-2315 SITIEVGKTNGTV
+2315 SITIEVGKTTGTV
-2328 TFTAPNDALTGQAPL
+2328 TTIAPNDALNGQASL
-2343 TNSITGVTGGNY
+2343 GNSITGVSGGNY

-2362 TPITTTVTDTTD
+2362 TPVSTTVTDTVD

-2383 GSVAEGGSII
+2383 NSVAEGGSII

-2428 VAAPADDVYKD
+2428 VPAPADDVYKD

-2526 TVSTTAPNDALN
+2526 TVTTTAPNDALN

-2678 KLTATET
+2678 KLTATES

-2726 TVSTTA
+2726 TVTTTA

-2747 TNVSGGNYENLVADK
+2747 TDVSGGNYENLVADK

-2769 TDTTDTTNLSLSA
+2769 TDTVDSTNLSLSA
-2782 TGSVDEG
+2782 TGSVNEG

-2817 IDAGKTTGTVT
+2817 IKAGETTGTVT

-2902 TGSPVVVNLSNGQT
+2902 TGSPVVVTLSNGQT

-2923 TTGTVNYVA
+2923 TTGSVNFVA

-2961 GKSADTAVSDTN
+2961 GKSADTAVSDTT
-2973 DTTNLNLSATD
+2973 DTTNLNLTATD

-2991 IVYTATLTNAA
+2991 IVYTATLTNPAGTPVTVTLSNGSVITIEAGKTTGTVTVAAPADDVYKDAGKVEVTIKDATGGNFENLLPSTVPAVTNVTDTIDTTTVKLTATESAAEGGSVTYTATVGAPVTGSPVVVTLANGQTITIGVGQTTGTATTTAPNDALTGHAPITNAITEVSGGNYENLVADKTPVSTSVTDTVDTTNLTLTATGTVAEGGSIIYTATLTNAA
-3002 GTPVTVTLSNGAVI
+3002 GSPVTVTLSNGAVI
-3016 TIEAGKTS
+3016 TIEAGKTT
-3024 GTVTVA
+3024 GTVTVP

-3058 VPSTVPAVTNITD
+3058 VPSTVPAVTEVTD
-3071 TIDTTTVKL
+3071 TIDTSTVKL
-3080 TATESAAEGGNV
+3080 TADTSVAEGGTV

-3113 GQNITIEVGKTT
+3113 GQTITIGVGQTT
-3125 GTVTTTAP
+3125 GTATTIAP
-3133 NDALTGHAALTNAIT
+3133 NDALTGHAPITNAIT
-3148 DVSGGNYEN
+3148 EVSGGNYEN
-3157 LVADKTPVSTNVTD
+3157 LVADKTPVSTSVTD

-3220 GKTSGNVTV
+3220 G
-3229 AAPADDVY
+3229 
-3237 KDAGKVEA
+3237 
-3245 TISAATGGDFEKLV
+3245 
-3259 PSTVPAVTEVTDTI
+3259 
-3273 DTSTVKLSASET
+3273 ET
-3285 AAEGGTVTYTA
+3285 T
-3296 TVGAPVTGSPVVVTL
+3296 
-3311 ANGQNITIE
+3311 
-3320 VGKTT
+3320 
-3325 GTVTFTAPNDA
+3325 
-3336 LTGHAPITNAITG
+3336 
-3349 VTGGNYENLVAD
+3349 
-3361 KTPVS
+3361 
-3366 TNVTDTVD
+3366 
-3374 TTNLSLS
+3374 
-3381 ATGSVAEG
+3381 
-3389 GSIIYTATL
+3389 
-3398 TNAAGSPV
+3398 
-3406 TVTLSNG
+3406 
-3413 AVITIEAGKT
+3413 
-3423 SGTVSVPAPADDVYK
+3423 GTVSVPAPADDVYK

-3458 VPSTAPAI
+3458 VPSTVPAV

-3471 TIDTSTVKLSAS
+3471 TIDTSTVKL
-3483 ETAAEGGTV
+3483 TADTSVAEGGTV

-3516 ITIEVGKTTGTVTTT
+3516 ITIEIGKTTGTVT
-3531 APNDALTGHA
+3531 
-3541 ALTNAITD
+3541 
-3549 VSGGNYENLVA
+3549 
-3560 DKTPVSTNVTDTVD
+3560 
-3574 TTNLS
+3574 
-3579 LSATGSVAEGGSIV
+3579 
-3593 YTATLTNAAGSPVTV
+3593 
-3608 TLSNGAVITIE
+3608 
-3619 AGKTSGNVTVAAP
+3619 
-3632 ADDVYKD
+3632 
-3639 AGKVEATISAA
+3639 
-3650 TGGDFEKLVPSTVPA
+3650 
-3665 VTEVTDTIDTSTVKL
+3665 
-3680 TATESAA
+3680 
-3687 EGGAVIYTATVGAP
+3687 
-3701 VTGSPVVVTLA
+3701 
-3712 NGQNITIEVGKT
+3712 
-3724 TGTVTFT
+3724 
-3731 APNDALT
+3731 
-3738 GHAPITNSI
+3738 
-3747 TGVTGGNYE
+3747 
-3756 NLVADKTP
+3756 
-3764 VSTNVTDTVD
+3764 
-3774 TTNLSLSATGSVAEG
+3774 
-3789 GSIVYTATL
+3789 
-3798 TNAAGSPVTVTLSNG
+3798 
-3813 AVITIEA
+3813 
-3820 GKTSGNVTVAAP
+3820 
-3832 ADDVYKDAGKVEA
+3832 
-3845 TISTA
+3845 
-3850 TGGDFEK
+3850 
-3857 LVPSTVPAVTEV
+3857 
-3869 TDTIDT
+3869 
-3875 STVKLSASET
+3875 
-3885 AAEGGTVTYTA
+3885 
-3896 TVGAPVTGSP
+3896 
-3906 VVVTLAN
+3906 
-3913 GQNITIEVGK
+3913 
-3923 TTGTVIFI
+3923 
-3931 APNDALTGHAPITN
+3931 
-3945 SITGVT
+3945 
-3951 GGNYENLVADKTPV
+3951 
-3965 STNVTDTV
+3965 
-3973 DTTNLSLSAIGSVAE
+3973 
-3988 GGSIVY
+3988 
-3994 TATLTNAA
+3994 
-4002 GSPVTVTLSN
+4002 
-4012 GAVITIEAGKTS
+4012 
-4024 GNVTVAAPADDVYKD
+4024 
-4039 AGKVEA
+4039 
-4045 TISAATGGD
+4045 
-4054 FEKLVPSTVPAVT
+4054 
-4067 EVTDTIDTSTVK
+4067 
-4079 LTADTSV
+4079 
-4086 AEGGNVTYTA
+4086 
-4096 TVGAPVT
+4096 
-4103 GSPVT
+4103 
-4108 VSLSNG
+4108 
-4114 QSITIEVGKTT
+4114 
-4125 GTVIFTAPND
+4125 FTAPND

-4205 VTVTLSNGAVINIE
+4205 VTVTLSNGAVITIEAGKTTGTVSVPAPADDVYKDAGTVQATISTATGGNFENLVPSTVPAVTEVTDTIDTSTVKLTADTSVAEGGTVTYTATVGAPVTGSPVTVTLANGQTITIGVGQTTGTATTIAPNDALTGHAPITNAITEVSGGNYENLVADKTPVSTTVTDTVDTTHLSLSATGSVAEGGSIIYTATLTNAAGSPVTVTLSNGAVITIE

-4233 DDVYKDAGN
+4233 DDVYKDAGK
-4242 VQATIKT
+4242 VEATIST
-4249 ATGGSFEN
+4249 ATGGNFEN
-4257 LVTSTAPAVTSVTD
+4257 LVPSTVPAVTNVTD
-4271 TIDTTTVKLTATAS
+4271 TIDTTTVKLTATESAV
-4285 TAEGGNVVYT
+4285 EGGNVTYT

-4303 NSPVVVTLANG
+4303 GSPVVVTLANG

-4330 TAPNDVLTGHAPLTN
+4330 TAPNDALTGHAPLTN
-4345 SITNVS
+4345 AITDVT
-4351 GGNFENLVADKTP
+4351 GGNFENLVADKSP
-4364 VSTTVTDTVDT
+4364 VSTNVTDAVDT
-4375 TNLTLSA
+4375 TNLSLSA

-4408 TLSNGAVITID
+4408 TLSNGAVITIE
-4419 AGKTTGTAT
+4419 AGKTTGTVS

-4441 TVQATISS
+4441 TVQATIST
-4449 ATGGNFENLVPSTA
+4449 ATGGNFENLVPSTT
-4463 PAITSV
+4463 PAVTSV

-4477 VKLTATTTAAEG
+4477 VKLTATESAAEG

-4495 ATVGAPVTGSPVTVT
+4495 ATVGAPVTGSPVIVT

-4518 IAVGQTTGTATTTAP
+4518 IGVGQTTGTATTAAPNDALTGHAPLTNAITNVTGGNYENLVADKTPVSTNVTDTVDTTNLSLSATGSVAEGGSIVYTATLTNAAGSPVTVTLSNGVVITIDAGKTTGTVTVPAPADDVYKDAGTVQATISTATGGNFENLVPSTTPAVTSVTDTIDTTTVKLTATESAAEGGNVVYTATVGAPVTGSPVVVTLSNGQTITIGVGQTTGTATTTAP

-4540 APLTNAITN
+4540 APLTNA
-4549 VSGGNYENL
+4549 
-4558 VADKTPVNTTVTDTV
+4558 
-4573 DTTNLSL
+4573 
-4580 SATGTV
+4580 
-4586 AEGGQITYTATL
+4586 
-4598 TNAAG
+4598 
-4603 SPVTVTLS
+4603 
-4611 NGSVITI
+4611 
-4618 DAGKTTGT
+4618 
-4626 VTVAAPADD
+4626 
-4635 VYKDAGN
+4635 
-4642 VQATIKTAT
+4642 
-4651 GGSFENLVTSTA
+4651 
-4663 PAVTSVTDTIDTT
+4663 
-4676 TVKLTATATA
+4676 
-4686 AEGGN
+4686 
-4691 VVYTATVG
+4691 
-4699 APVTGSPV
+4699 
-4707 TVTLANGQTITI
+4707 
-4719 AVGQTTGTATTA
+4719 
-4731 APNDVLTGHAPLTNS
+4731 

-4812 GAVINIE
+4812 GAVITID
-4819 AGKTTGTVTVAAPA
+4819 AGKTTGTVTVPAPA

-4847 SNATGGNFESLV
+4847 SNATGGNFENLVPSTTPAVTSVTDTIDTTTVKLTATATAAEGGNVVYTATVGAPVTGSPVVVTLANGQTITIGVGQTTGTATTTAPNDALTGHAPLTNSITNVTGGNYENLVADKTPVSTNVTDTVDTTNLSLSATGTVAEGGSIVYTATLTNAAGSPVTVTLSNGAVITIDAGKTTGTVTVPAPADDVYKDAGNVQATISTATGGNFESLV

-4899 APVTN
+4899 APVTG
-4904 SPVVVTLANGQTI
+4904 SPVVVTLSNGQTI
-4917 TIDIGKTTGTVT
+4917 TIGVGQTTGTAT
-4929 STAPNDALTG
+4929 TTAPNDALTG
-4939 HTPLT
+4939 HAPLT
-4944 NSITNVSG
+4944 NAITNVTG

-4965 STTVTDTVDT
+4965 STTVTDTIDT

-5005 VTVTLSNGSVITI
+5005 VTVTLSNGAVITI
-5018 EAGKTTGTV
+5018 DAGKTTGTV
-5027 TVAAP
+5027 TVPAP

-5051 GGSFENLVTS
+5051 GGGFENLVTS

-5081 ATATAAEGGNVVY
+5081 ATGTTAEGGNVVY
-5094 TATVGAAVTNAP
+5094 TATVGAAVTGSP

-5116 ITIDIGKTTGTVTT
+5116 ITIDIGKNHRHRDHHRT
-5130 IAPNDALTGH
+5130 
-5140 TPLTNSIT
+5140 
-5148 NVSGGNYENLVADKT
+5148 ERCADR
-5163 PVSTTVTDTVDT
+5163 PR
-5175 TNLSL
+5175 
-5180 SATGTVAEGGQ
+5180 
-5191 ITYTATLTNAA
+5191 
-5202 GSPVTVTLSN
+5202 
-5212 GSVITIEAGKT
+5212 
-5223 TGTVTV
+5223 
-5229 PAPADDVYKDA
+5229 PADQLDQQRHGRQLRKPRRRQNPGQHHRDRHRRHHQPV
-5240 GTVQATISNAT
+5240 
-5251 GGSFENLVT
+5251 
-5260 SNTPAV
+5260 AV
-5266 TSVTDTI
+5266 RDRHR
-5273 DTTTVSITGSSSVT
+5273 GRRW
-5287 EGQTASYTV
+5287 
-5296 SLNHPAQTDVTLKIV
+5296 
-5311 YSGTAADGSDFTG
+5311 SDH
-5324 VYTVKIPAGA
+5324 
-5334 SSAQFNVATIDDK
+5334 
-5347 ITEGTENFV
+5347 
-5356 VKIDSATGGNFE
+5356 
-5368 NLAISATN
+5368 LHR
-5376 GSVSTSIID
+5376 
-5385 NDAPPV
+5385 
-5391 IDLDAN
+5391 
-5397 NSSGATGADYKVTF
+5397 
-5411 TENTPGAGVSIA
+5411 
-5423 DTDIK
+5423 
-5428 ITDPDSTMLTGATVV
+5428 DPDQRRWLASH
-5443 LTNRQDG
+5443 G
-5450 DALNLGNS
+5450 D
-5458 VNGISINANSTN
+5458 
-5470 GTVTLTLSGNATL
+5470 
-5483 ADYMQAIK
+5483 
-5491 NISFTNNSED
+5491 
-5501 PSTVPRIITVTVTDG
+5501 P
-5516 GNYSNTATTTV
+5516 
-5527 NVVAVNDAPIAA
+5527 
-5539 PSNVTGTEDTP
+5539 
-5550 LILGWSTF
+5550 
-5558 GVTDVDSPASS
+5558 
-5569 LGVKITQ
+5569 
-5576 LPGEGKL
+5576 
-5583 QYLDGSTWKDVAN
+5583 
-5596 NQTFSKADIDAG
+5596 
-5608 KLRFMPDANES
+5608 
-5619 GANGNAA
+5619 
-5626 GIGDQK
+5626 
-5632 ADYAQLQFQPTDGQL
+5632 
-5647 LGSTGTIKIDIT
+5647 
-5659 PVADA
+5659 
-5664 PTLGVADNS
+5664 
-5673 VKSTGLIKEVWTG
+5673 
-5686 LSGLGT
+5686 
-5692 NGNGADA
+5692 
-5699 TTLKNVIDAAG
+5699 
-5710 KPNSS
+5710 
-5715 TNVTNVQSDGS
+5715 
-5726 VTAGTA
+5726 
-5732 SKTSGLIYLEA
+5732 
-5743 GKSYTFTGIGD
+5743 
-5754 DSLLV
+5754 
-5759 TIGGKTVAST
+5759 
-5769 TWGVGG
+5769 
-5775 NLNGSFTPT
+5775 
-5784 TSGYYTLDIYHHNQ
+5784 
-5798 SGPGSYD
+5798 
-5805 VNLSVNGGTAIDLS
+5805 
-5819 SAGVPIYT
+5819 
-5827 GVQDLVNSGVTV
+5827 
-5839 SDLHGSNGEGYY
+5839 
-5851 DGYKLNTGAEGTS
+5851 
-5864 VKLSAVT
+5864 
-5871 TGLTDTDG
+5871 
-5879 SETLS
+5879 
-5884 VKISGAPVGSVL
+5884 
-5896 TDGAGHSFTVT
+5896 
-5907 ATSGDANVTG
+5907 
-5917 WSLGT
+5917 
-5922 LTVTPPTYY
+5922 
-5931 NGQFNLTVTSTS
+5931 
-5943 TEALGGSASTTAT
+5943 
-5956 IPVTVVPAVYNAI
+5956 
-5969 VGTSGDDT
+5969 
-5977 FSGTDGNDIMVA
+5977 
-5989 DIGGLTVVPGTNY
+5989 
-6002 NIAFMVDSS
+6002 
-6011 GSMSASSIS
+6011 
-6020 AAKDSLT
+6020 
-6027 SVFNT
+6027 
-6032 LKQSLGG
+6032 
-6039 NNSGTVNIFLADFDT
+6039 
-6054 QVNKSVSVNLNDPN
+6054 
-6068 ALTQLKAVLD
+6068 
-6078 SMASGGGTNYED
+6078 
-6090 VFKTTANWF
+6090 
-6099 QSADAVANTGAKNL
+6099 
-6113 TYFITDGQP
+6113 
-6122 TYYQSGEQTNPTLYG
+6122 EQR
-6137 SVKLDSV
+6137 
-6144 VTTSNYKLGD
+6144 LGD
-6154 SFATYIDSTHY
+6154 HHRR
-6165 LSISAAGAAV
+6165 G
-6175 LQTYKNGSWNWSSL
+6175 
-6189 GTVHAQGDGT
+6189 
-6199 YELSNLA
+6199 
-6206 GSGSS
+6206 
-6211 TSTTTTDNSTSS
+6211 
-6223 FALLSGLS
+6223 
-6231 NVEAIGLNS
+6231 
-6240 GVSLNDLKPYDSDK
+6240 
-6254 TPQTNIDP
+6254 
-6262 KDLANSIIGH
+6262 
-6272 TEATLPG
+6272 
-6279 NDTVNGGDGND
+6279 
-6290 ILFGDLVSF
+6290 
-6299 NGIAGEGYQAMQA
+6299 
-6312 FVAKETG
+6312 
-6319 VDVSKVTT
+6319 
-6327 SNVHQYITEHYQAFD
+6327 
-6342 VSGAHDG
+6342 
-6349 NDTLLGGA
+6349 
-6357 GNDILFGSGGNDTL
+6357 
-6371 DGGKGNDI
+6371 
-6379 LLGGTGND
+6379 
-6387 TLIGGSG
+6387 
-6394 NDILIG
+6394 
-6400 GSGADT
+6400 
-6406 FVWKSGDTGNDV
+6406 
-6418 IKDFKA
+6418 
-6424 ADGDRIDLRDLLQ
+6424 
-6437 GETGSTID
+6437 
-6445 NFLKI
+6445 
-6450 TTVDGT
+6450 
-6456 SSLQVSSAGK
+6456 
-6466 FNSGDAAAAT
+6466 
-6476 PDVTIK
+6476 
-6482 LEGNNWSSANI
+6482 
-6493 HNLIAGSDPTI
+6493 
-6504 KVDHNNS
+6504 

>member
-88 EELQQAIAAGVDPT
+88 AELQQAIAAGVDPT

-149 AAGQTT
+149 AGGQAA
-155 QDITGGQTTDTTT
+155 QNITGGQTTDTTT
-168 NALRDSTLSVSAT
+168 NALRDSTLSLSAT
-181 PTITEAGGVLVYTAT
+181 PSITEAGGVLVYTAT

-207 TLSNGAVIVV
+207 TLSNGAVIVI
-217 PAGSTTGTV
+217 PAGATTGTV

-235 VYNDST
+235 VYNDPT

-256 NVTPPTVPAT
+256 TVTPPTTPAT

-272 IDTTTVTLTAGTNV
+272 IDTTTVTLTAGPSV

-323 TGTVNVPTPPNDV
+323 TGTVNVPTPANDV

-346 ITGATGGNF
+346 ITGASGGNF
-355 ENLVPNPTPATTT
+355 ENLVPNPTPAVTT
-368 ITDSVDTTT
+368 ITDSIDTTNL
-377 VTLTAGSTVTEGG
+377 TLTATGTVVEGG

-412 GSTITIEAGQTTGV
+412 GSTITIEAGQTTG
-426 VNVPTPANDVYNNGS
+426 T
-441 TVSTTITGTTGGN
+441 
-454 FENLVPNPTPATTTI
+454 
-469 TDSVDTTTV
+469 
-478 TLTAGSTV
+478 
-486 TEGGQITYTATLTN
+486 
-500 PAQTP
+500 
-505 VTVTLSNGSTI
+505 
-516 TIEAGQT
+516 
-523 TGVVNVPTAANDVY
+523 VNVPTAANDVY
-537 NNGSTV
+537 NNG
-543 TTTITGATG
+543 G
-552 GNFENLVPNP
+552 
-562 TPAVTTITDSIDTT
+562 
-576 TVTLTAGS
+576 
-584 TVTEGGQITYT
+584 
-595 ATLTNPAQTPVT
+595 
-607 VTLSNGSTITI
+607 
-618 EAGQTTGVVNVP
+618 
-630 TAANDVYNNGSTVST
+630 TVST
-645 TITGATGGNFEN
+645 TITGATGGNFES
-657 LVPNPTPAV
+657 LVPNTTPA
-666 TTITDS
+666 TTTVTDS
-672 IDTTTVTLTAGSS
+672 IDTTS
-685 VTEGGQIT
+685 
-693 YTATLTNPAQ
+693 
-703 TPVTVT
+703 
-709 LSNGSTITIEAGQT
+709 
-723 TGVVNVPTPANDV
+723 
-736 YNNGSTVTTTI
+736 
-747 TSATGGNFEN
+747 
-757 LVPNPTPAV
+757 
-766 TTITDSV
+766 
-773 DTTNVSLTATGTVV
+773 VSLTATGTVV

-807 ITLSNGSTITIEAGK
+807 ITLSNGSTITIDAGQ

-847 TGATGGN
+847 TGTTGGN

-916 TIDAGKTTGTVTVAA
+916 TIEAGKTTGTVTVPA
-931 PADDVYKDAGQVEV
+931 PADDVYKDAGNVEV
-945 SINNV
+945 TIKDAS
-950 TGGNFENL
+950 GGNFENL

-967 EVTDTVDT
+967 EVTDTIDT

-1008 VTLANGQNITIA
+1008 VTLANGQSITIE
-1020 VGQTTGTVTTTAPND
+1020 VGKTTGTVTTTAPND
-1035 ALAGNAPLSNSI
+1035 ALTGNAPLTNSI
-1047 TNVSGG
+1047 TGVSGGNYEDLVADKTPVSTSVTDVADTTNLSLSATGSVAEGGSIVYTATLTNAAGSPVTVTLSNGSVITIEAGKTTGTVTVPAPADDVYKDAGKVEVTIKDATGGNFENLVPSTVPAVTDVTDTVDTTTVKLTATESAAEGGTVTYTATVGAPVTGSPVVVTLANGQNITIEVGKTTGTVTTTAPNDALTGHATITNAITGVSGGNYEDLVADKTPVSTTVTDTTDTTDVTLSATGTVAEGGQITYTATLTNAAGSPVTVTLSNGSVITIEAGKTSGTVTVAAPADDVYKDAGKVEVTIKDATGGNFENLVPSTVPAVTDVTDTVDTTTVKLTATETAAEGGTVTYTATVGAPVTGSPVIVTLANGQTITIGVGQTEGTATTVAPNDALNGHTPLSNAITDVSGG

-1062 TPVSTNVTDV
+1062 TPVSTTVTDTV
-1072 ADTTNLSLSATGS
+1072 DTTNLSLTATGT

-1121 KTTGTVTVAAPADD
+1121 KTTGTVTVPAPADD
-1135 VYKDAGKVEVS
+1135 VYKDAGKVEVT
-1146 IDNATGGNFEN
+1146 IKDATGGNFEN
-1157 LVPSTVPAVT
+1157 LVPSTTPAVT
-1167 EVTDT
+1167 DVTDT
-1172 LDTST
+1172 VDTTSVKLTATESAAEGGSVIYTATVGAPVTGSPVVVTLANGQTITIGVGQTTGTATTTAPNDALTGHAPITNAITEVSGGNYENLVADKTPVSTTVTDTVDTTNLSLTATGTVAEGGSIVYTATLTNPAGTPVTVTLSNGSVITIEAGKTTGTVSVPAPADDVYKDAGKVEVTIKDATGGNFENLVPSTTPAVTDVTDTIDTST
-1177 VKLTADTTVAEGG
+1177 VKLTATESTAEGG

-1213 GQTITIAVGQT
+1213 GQNITIEVGKT
-1224 TGTVTATAPNDALT
+1224 TGTVTTTAPNDALT
-1238 GHAPLTTSITEVS
+1238 GHAPLINAITDVS

-1290 SIVYTAT
+1290 Q
-1297 LTNAAG
+1297 
-1303 SPVTVTLS
+1303 
-1311 NGAVITIE
+1311 IT
-1319 AGKTTGTVTVAAP
+1319 
-1332 ADDVYK
+1332 
-1338 DAGKVEVSIKDAT
+1338 
-1351 GGDFENLVPST
+1351 
-1362 TPAVTD
+1362 
-1368 VTDTLDT
+1368 
-1375 STVKLTATETAA
+1375 
-1387 EGGTVTYTAT
+1387 
-1397 VGAPV
+1397 
-1402 TGSPVIVT
+1402 
-1410 LANGQTIT
+1410 
-1418 IAVGQ
+1418 
-1423 TTGTA
+1423 
-1428 TAIAPNDALTGH
+1428 
-1440 APLTNSITEVS
+1440 
-1451 GGNYENLV
+1451 
-1459 ADKTPVSTT
+1459 
-1468 VTDTTDTTNLTLSAT
+1468 
-1483 GTVAEGG
+1483 
-1490 SIVYTATLT
+1490 YTATLT

-1513 SVITIDAGKTTGTVT
+1513 SVITI
-1528 VAAPADD
+1528 
-1535 VYKDAGKVEVTIKEA
+1535 E
-1550 TGGDFENLV
+1550 
-1559 PSTVA
+1559 
-1564 AVTDVTDTID
+1564 
-1574 TSTVKLTAT
+1574 
-1583 ETAAEG
+1583 
-1589 GTVTYTATVGAPVT
+1589 
-1603 GSPVVVT
+1603 
-1610 LANGQSITIAVGQTT
+1610 
-1625 GTVSTTAP
+1625 
-1633 NDVLAGH
+1633 
-1640 APLTNSI
+1640 
-1647 TNVSGGNY
+1647 
-1655 ENLVA
+1655 
-1660 DKTPVSTTVTDTVDT
+1660 
-1675 TTVSLTA
+1675 
-1682 TGNVNEG
+1682 
-1689 GQIVYTA
+1689 
-1696 TLTNPAGT
+1696 
-1704 PVTVTLSNGSTI
+1704 
-1716 TIDAGKTTGTVT
+1716 AGKTTGTVT
-1728 VPAPADDVYKDAGKV
+1728 VPAPADDVYKD
-1743 EVTIKG
+1743 
-1749 TDGGNFEN
+1749 
-1757 LVANPTPAVTNVAD
+1757 
-1771 TINTTHLTLSAESY
+1771 S
-1785 VLEGTSITYTATLTN
+1785 
-1800 AAQTPVTVNLSNG
+1800 
-1813 QTITIEA
+1813 
-1820 GKTSGSVTIAA
+1820 
-1831 PSDDV
+1831 
-1836 YKDVSKL
+1836 
-1843 TVTMT
+1843 
-1848 DATGGNFE
+1848 
-1856 KLDVSKTPVSTTVN
+1856 
-1870 DTVDK
+1870 
-1875 TTLTLSASDT
+1875 
-1885 VSEGGQITYTATLSN
+1885 
-1900 PAGTAMTVTLANGAV
+1900 
-1915 INIAAGAT
+1915 
-1923 SGSVNFAAPANTPYI
+1923 
-1938 DGGKVQTAIASH
+1938 
-1950 SGGNFEQ
+1950 
-1957 VDANRSAVVTTVTD
+1957 
-1971 TVDAT
+1971 
-1976 NISLSATGSV
+1976 
-1986 AEGGSIV
+1986 
-1993 YTASLTNA
+1993 
-2001 AGTAM
+2001 
-2006 TVTLSNGAVINIA
+2006 
-2019 KGATSGT
+2019 
-2026 ATVAAPGDDVYKDA
+2026 
-2040 GKVDASITK
+2040 
-2049 TTGGNFENLVV
+2049 
-2060 DKTPAVTDVT
+2060 
-2070 DTIDNSTVSLT
+2070 
-2081 ATAATVEGGV
+2081 
-2091 VVYTASVTAP
+2091 
-2101 VTGAPVVVTLSNGQ
+2101 
-2115 TITIPVGASS
+2115 
-2125 GSVNFTAPNDALA
+2125 
-2138 GGNTLSVKID
+2138 
-2148 GTSGGNYENL
+2148 
-2158 VADKTPAVTSV
+2158 
-2169 TDTVDTTNLSLSATG
+2169 
-2184 TVAEGGSIVYTA
+2184 
-2196 TLTNP
+2196 
-2201 AGTPVTVNLSN
+2201 
-2212 GSTITIEAGKTTG
+2212 
-2225 SVTVAAP
+2225 
-2232 ADDVYKDAGKVEVTI
+2232 GKVEVTI

-2258 VPSTTPAVT
+2258 VPSTVPAVT
-2267 DVTDTIDTSTVK
+2267 EVTDTIDTSTVK

-2315 SITIEVGKTNGTV
+2315 SITIEVGKTTGTV
-2328 TFTAPNDALTGQAPL
+2328 TFTAPNDALTGQASL
-2343 TNSITGVTGGNY
+2343 GNSITGVSGGNY

-2362 TPITTTVTDTTD
+2362 TPVSTTVTDTVD
-2374 TTNLSLSAT
+2374 TTDLSLSAT
-2383 GSVAEGGSII
+2383 NSVAEGGSII
-2393 YTATLTNAAGSPV
+2393 YTATLTNPAGSPV

-2446 IKDATGGNFENLVPS
+2446 IKDATGGDFENLVPS
-2461 TTPAVTEVTD
+2461 TVPAVTEVTD
-2471 TIDTSTVKLT
+2471 TVDTTTVKLT

-2526 TVSTTAPNDALN
+2526 TVTTTAPNDALN

-2545 AITDVSGGNYENLV
+2545 VITDVSGGNYENLV

-2564 VSTTVT
+2564 VSTNVT
-2570 DTVDTTDLTL
+2570 DTVDTTNLSLT
-2580 SATGTVAEG
+2580 ATDTVAEG

-2602 GTPVTVTLSNGSTIT
+2602 GTPVTVTLSNGSVIT
-2617 IEAGKTTGTVTVAA
+2617 IEAGKTTGTVTVPA

-2666 TDVTDTIDTSTV
+2666 TDVTDTIDTTTV
-2678 KLTATET
+2678 KLTANES

-2726 TVSTTA
+2726 TVTTTA
-2732 PNDALTGHAPLTNSI
+2732 PNDALTGHAPLTNAI
-2747 TNVSGGNYENLVADK
+2747 TDVSGGNYENLVADK

-2769 TDTTDTTNLSLSA
+2769 TDTVDTTNLSLSA
-2782 TGSVDEG
+2782 TGSVNEG

-2802 GSPVTVTLSNGSVIT
+2802 GSPVTVTLSNGAVIT

-2902 TGSPVVVNLSNGQT
+2902 TGSPVVVTLSNGQT

-2923 TTGTVNYVA
+2923 TTGSVNFVA

-2961 GKSADTAVSDTN
+2961 GKSADTAVSDTT
-2973 DTTNLNLSATD
+2973 DTTNLNLTATD

-2991 IVYTATLTNAA
+2991 IVYTATLTNPAGTPVTVTLSNGSVITIEAGKTTGTVTVAAPADDVYKDAGKVEVTIKDATGGNFENLVPSTVPAVTNVTDTIDTTTVKLTATESAAEGGSVTYTATVGAPVTGSPVVVTLANGQTITIGVGQTTGTATTTAPNDALTGHAPITNAITEVSGGNFENLVADKTPVSTNVTDTVDTTNLSLTATGTVAEGGSIIYTATLTNAA
-3002 GTPVTVTLSNGAVI
+3002 GSPVTVTLSNGAVI
-3016 TIEAGKTS
+3016 TIEAGKTT
-3024 GTVTVA
+3024 GTVTVP

-3058 VPSTVPAVTNITD
+3058 VPSTVPAVTEVTD
-3071 TIDTTTVKL
+3071 TIDTSTVKL
-3080 TATESAAEGGNV
+3080 TATETAAEGGTVTYTATVGAPVTGSPVVVTLANGQNITIEVGKTTGTVTFIAPNDALTGHAPITNAITGVTGGNYENLVADKTPVSTTVTDTVDTTNLSLSATGSVAEGGSITYTATLTNAAGSPVTVTLSNGAVITIEAGKTTGTVTVPAPADDVYKDAGKVEATISTATGGNFENLVPSTVPAVTEVTDTIDTSTVKLTADTSVAEGGTVTYTATVGAPVTGSPVTVTLANGQNITIEVGKTTGTVTFTAPNDALTGHAPLTNAITNVSGGNYENLVADKSPVSTNVTDTVDTTNLSLTATGTVAEGGSIIYTATLTNAAGSPVTVTLSNGAVITIDAGKTTGTVTVPAPADDVYKDAGKVEATISTATGGNFENLVPSTVPAVTEVTDTIDTSTVKLTADTSVAEGGTV

-3133 NDALTGHAALTNAIT
+3133 NDALTGQAPLTNSITGVTGGNYENLVADKTPVSTTVTDTVDTTNLSLSATGSVAEGGSIVYTATLTNAAGSPVTVTLSNGAVITIEAGKTTGTVTVAAPADDVYKDAGKVEATISTATGGNFENLVPSTVPAVTNVTDTIDTTTVKLTATESAAEGGTVTYTATVGAAVTGSPVVVTLANGQTITIGVGQTTGTATATAPNDALTGHAPLTNAIT
-3148 DVSGGNYEN
+3148 NVTGGNFEN

-3220 GKTSGNVTV
+3220 GKTTGTVTV
-3229 AAPADDVY
+3229 PAPADDVY
-3237 KDAGKVEA
+3237 KDAGTVQA
-3245 TISAATGGDFEKLV
+3245 TISTATGGNFENLV
-3259 PSTVPAVTEVTDTI
+3259 PSTTPAVTSVTDTI
-3273 DTSTVKLSASET
+3273 DTTTVKLTATES
-3285 AAEGGTVTYTA
+3285 AAEGGNVVYTA

-3311 ANGQNITIE
+3311 ANGQTITIG
-3320 VGKTT
+3320 VGQTT
-3325 GTVTFTAPNDA
+3325 GTATTAAPNDA
-3336 LTGHAPITNAITG
+3336 LTGHAP
-3349 VTGGNYENLVAD
+3349 
-3361 KTPVS
+3361 
-3366 TNVTDTVD
+3366 
-3374 TTNLSLS
+3374 
-3381 ATGSVAEG
+3381 
-3389 GSIIYTATL
+3389 
-3398 TNAAGSPV
+3398 
-3406 TVTLSNG
+3406 
-3413 AVITIEAGKT
+3413 
-3423 SGTVSVPAPADDVYK
+3423 
-3438 DAGKVEATIS
+3438 
-3448 TATGGNFENL
+3448 
-3458 VPSTAPAI
+3458 
-3466 TEVTD
+3466 
-3471 TIDTSTVKLSAS
+3471 
-3483 ETAAEGGTV
+3483 
-3492 TYTATVGAPV
+3492 
-3502 TGSPVVVTLANGQN
+3502 
-3516 ITIEVGKTTGTVTTT
+3516 
-3531 APNDALTGHA
+3531 
-3541 ALTNAITD
+3541 LTNAIT
-3549 VSGGNYENLVA
+3549 N
-3560 DKTPVSTNVTDTVD
+3560 
-3574 TTNLS
+3574 
-3579 LSATGSVAEGGSIV
+3579 
-3593 YTATLTNAAGSPVTV
+3593 
-3608 TLSNGAVITIE
+3608 
-3619 AGKTSGNVTVAAP
+3619 
-3632 ADDVYKD
+3632 
-3639 AGKVEATISAA
+3639 
-3650 TGGDFEKLVPSTVPA
+3650 
-3665 VTEVTDTIDTSTVKL
+3665 
-3680 TATESAA
+3680 
-3687 EGGAVIYTATVGAP
+3687 
-3701 VTGSPVVVTLA
+3701 
-3712 NGQNITIEVGKT
+3712 
-3724 TGTVTFT
+3724 
-3731 APNDALT
+3731 
-3738 GHAPITNSI
+3738 
-3747 TGVTGGNYE
+3747 VTGGNYE

-3813 AVITIEA
+3813 AVITIDA
-3820 GKTSGNVTVAAP
+3820 GKTTGTVTVPAP
-3832 ADDVYKDAGKVEA
+3832 ADDVYKDAGTVQA
-3845 TISTA
+3845 TISNA
-3850 TGGDFEK
+3850 TGGNFEN
-3857 LVPSTVPAVTEV
+3857 LVPSTTPAITSV

-3875 STVKLSASET
+3875 TTVKLTATAT
-3885 AAEGGTVTYTA
+3885 AAEGGNVVYTA

-3906 VVVTLAN
+3906 VVVTLSN
-3913 GQNITIEVGK
+3913 GQTITIGVGQ
-3923 TTGTVIFI
+3923 TTGTATTT
-3931 APNDALTGHAPITN
+3931 APNDVLTGHAPLTNAITD
-3945 SITGVT
+3945 VT
-3951 GGNYENLVADKTPV
+3951 GGNFENLVADKTPV
-3965 STNVTDTV
+3965 STTVTDTV
-3973 DTTNLSLSAIGSVAE
+3973 DTTNLSLSATGSVAE

-4012 GAVITIEAGKTS
+4012 GAVITIDAGKTT
-4024 GNVTVAAPADDVYKD
+4024 GTVTVPAPADDVYKD
-4039 AGKVEA
+4039 AGTVQA
-4045 TISAATGGD
+4045 TISTATGGN
-4054 FEKLVPSTVPAVT
+4054 FENLVPSTTPAVT
-4067 EVTDTIDTSTVK
+4067 SVTDTIDTSTVK
-4079 LTADTSV
+4079 LTATTTA
-4086 AEGGNVTYTA
+4086 AEGGNVVYTA

-4103 GSPVT
+4103 GSPVVVT
-4108 VSLSNG
+4108 LANG
-4114 QSITIEVGKTT
+4114 QTITIGVGQTT
-4125 GTVIFTAPND
+4125 GTATTTAPND
-4135 ALTGHAPLTN
+4135 ALTGQAPLTN
-4145 AITGVTGGN
+4145 SITNVTGGN

-4205 VTVTLSNGAVINIE
+4205 VTVTLSNGAVITID
-4219 AGKTTGTVTVAAPA
+4219 AGKTTGTVTVPAPA

-4242 VQATIKT
+4242 VQATI
-4249 ATGGSFEN
+4249 
-4257 LVTSTAPAVTSVTD
+4257 
-4271 TIDTTTVKLTATAS
+4271 
-4285 TAEGGNVVYT
+4285 
-4295 ATVGAPVT
+4295 
-4303 NSPVVVTLANG
+4303 
-4314 QTITIGVGQT
+4314 
-4324 TGTATT
+4324 
-4330 TAPNDVLTGHAPLTN
+4330 
-4345 SITNVS
+4345 
-4351 GGNFENLVADKTP
+4351 
-4364 VSTTVTDTVDT
+4364 
-4375 TNLTLSA
+4375 
-4382 TNSVAEGGSIVYT
+4382 
-4395 ATLTNAAGSPVTV
+4395 
-4408 TLSNGAVITID
+4408 SN
-4419 AGKTTGTAT
+4419 
-4428 VPAPADDVYKDAG
+4428 
-4441 TVQATISS
+4441 
-4449 ATGGNFENLVPSTA
+4449 ATGGNFENLVPSTT
-4463 PAITSV
+4463 PAI
-4469 TDTIDTTT
+4469 
-4477 VKLTATTTAAEG
+4477 
-4489 GNVVYT
+4489 
-4495 ATVGAPVTGSPVTVT
+4495 
-4510 LANGQTIT
+4510 
-4518 IAVGQTTGTATTTAP
+4518 
-4533 NDVLTGH
+4533 
-4540 APLTNAITN
+4540 
-4549 VSGGNYENL
+4549 
-4558 VADKTPVNTTVTDTV
+4558 
-4573 DTTNLSL
+4573 
-4580 SATGTV
+4580 
-4586 AEGGQITYTATL
+4586 
-4598 TNAAG
+4598 
-4603 SPVTVTLS
+4603 
-4611 NGSVITI
+4611 
-4618 DAGKTTGT
+4618 
-4626 VTVAAPADD
+4626 
-4635 VYKDAGN
+4635 
-4642 VQATIKTAT
+4642 
-4651 GGSFENLVTSTA
+4651 
-4663 PAVTSVTDTIDTT
+4663 TSVTDTIDTT

-4707 TVTLANGQTITI
+4707 VVTLSNGQTITI
-4719 AVGQTTGTATTA
+4719 GVGQTTGTATTT
-4731 APNDVLTGHAPLTNS
+4731 APNDALTGHAPLTNS
-4746 ITNVSG
+4746 ITNV
-4752 GNYENLVAD
+4752 
-4761 KTPVSTTVTDTVDTT
+4761 T
-4776 NLSLSATNSVAEGG
+4776 
-4790 SIVYTATLTN
+4790 
-4800 AAGSPVTVTLSN
+4800 
-4812 GAVINIE
+4812 
-4819 AGKTTGTVTVAAPA
+4819 
-4833 DDVYKDAGTVQATI
+4833 
-4847 SNATGGNFESLV
+4847 
-4859 PSTTP
+4859 
-4864 AVTSVT
+4864 
-4870 DTIDTTTVKLTATAT
+4870 
-4885 AAEGGNV
+4885 
-4892 VYTATVG
+4892 
-4899 APVTN
+4899 
-4904 SPVVVTLANGQTI
+4904 
-4917 TIDIGKTTGTVT
+4917 
-4929 STAPNDALTG
+4929 
-4939 HTPLT
+4939 
-4944 NSITNVSG
+4944 G

-5005 VTVTLSNGSVITI
+5005 VTVTLSNGAVITI
-5018 EAGKTTGTV
+5018 DAGKTSGTV
-5027 TVAAP
+5027 TVPAP

-5081 ATATAAEGGNVVY
+5081 ATGSAAEGGNVVY
-5094 TATVGAAVTNAP
+5094 TATVGAAVTGSP

-5130 IAPNDALTGH
+5130 AAPNDALTGH
-5140 TPLTNSIT
+5140 APLTNSIT
-5148 NVSGGNYENLVADKT
+5148 NVTGGNYENLVADKT

-5175 TNLSL
+5175 TNLTL

-5212 GSVITIEAGKT
+5212 GSVITIDAGKT

-5240 GTVQATISNAT
+5240 GTVQATIT
-5251 GGSFENLVT
+5251 GTSGGGFENLVT

-5296 SLNHPAQTDVTLKIV
+5296 SLNHPAQTEVTLKIV

-5368 NLAISATN
+5368 NLAVSSTN

-5391 IDLDAN
+5391 LDLDAN

-5423 DTDIK
+5423 DTDIS

-5458 VNGISINANSTN
+5458 VNGITINANSTN

-5491 NISFTNNSED
+5491 NISFTNGSEN

-5527 NVVAVNDAPIAA
+5527 NVVAVNDAPVAA

-5550 LILGWSTF
+5550 LVLGWSTF

-5569 LGVKITQ
+5569 LGIKITQ

-5608 KLRFMPDANES
+5608 KLRFLPDANES
-5619 GANGNAA
+5619 GVNGYGGSGLGNN
-5626 GIGDQK
+5626 Q
-5632 ADYAQLQFQPTDGQL
+5632 ADYAQIKFQPTDGQL
-5647 LGSTGTIKIDIT
+5647 LGNTGTVKIDIT

-5664 PTLGVADNS
+5664 PTVSVADNS

-5686 LSGLGT
+5686 LAGLGT
-5692 NGNGADA
+5692 NGNGADS
-5699 TTLKNVIDAAG
+5699 TTLKNVIDGAG
-5710 KPNSS
+5710 TPNTS
-5715 TNVTNVQSDGS
+5715 TNVNNVQSDGS

-5743 GKSYTFTGIGD
+5743 GKTYTFSGIGD

-5759 TIGGKTVAST
+5759 TIGGKNVAST

-5805 VNLSVNGGTAIDLS
+5805 VNLSVNGSTPIDLS

-5827 GVQDLVNSGVTV
+5827 GVKDLVNSGVTV
-5839 SDLHGSNGEGYY
+5839 SDLHGTNGEGYY
-5851 DGYKLNTGAEGTS
+5851 DGYKLNTGAEGTT
-5864 VKLSAVT
+5864 VKLSAIT
-5871 TGLTDTDG
+5871 TALTDTDG

-5896 TDGAGHSFTVT
+5896 SDGAGHTFTVT
-5907 ATSGDANVTG
+5907 ASSGDANVTG
-5917 WSLGT
+5917 WNLGS
-5922 LTVTPPTYY
+5922 LTVTPPPYY

-5943 TEALGGSASTTAT
+5943 TEMVGGSASSTAT
-5956 IPVTVVPAVYNAI
+5956 IPVTVVPAVYNA
-5969 VGTSGDDT
+5969 VVATSGDDT
-5977 FSGTDGNDIMVA
+5977 VTGTDGNDIIVA

-6011 GSMSASSIS
+6011 GSMSASSLN

-6027 SVFNT
+6027 SVFNS

-6039 NNSGTVNIFLADFDT
+6039 SNSGTVNIFLVDFDT

-6137 SVKLDSV
+6137 NVKLDDV
-6144 VTTSNYKLGD
+6144 VKTSNYKPGD
-6154 SFATYIDSTHY
+6154 TFSTYIDNTHA
-6165 LSISAAGAAV
+6165 LTINSAGTV
-6175 LQTYKNGSWNWSSL
+6175 TLQTYNSWWGWSSSNL
-6189 GTVHAQGDGT
+6189 GTIHAQGDGT

-6206 GSGSS
+6206 GTGNSTNSS
-6211 TSTTTTDNSTSS
+6211 TTSNSTSG

-6231 NVEAIGLNS
+6231 NVEAIGLNND
-6240 GVSLNDLKPYDSDK
+6240 VSLNDLKPYDSDK

-6272 TEATLPG
+6272 TEATMPG
-6279 NDTVNGGDGND
+6279 NDTVSGGDGND

-6357 GNDILFGSGGNDTL
+6357 GNDILFGSGGNDWL

-6387 TLIGGSG
+6387 TLIGGQG

-6406 FVWKSGDTGNDV
+6406 FVWKAGDTGNDV

-6424 ADGDRIDLRDLLQ
+6424 SEGDRIDLRDLLQ